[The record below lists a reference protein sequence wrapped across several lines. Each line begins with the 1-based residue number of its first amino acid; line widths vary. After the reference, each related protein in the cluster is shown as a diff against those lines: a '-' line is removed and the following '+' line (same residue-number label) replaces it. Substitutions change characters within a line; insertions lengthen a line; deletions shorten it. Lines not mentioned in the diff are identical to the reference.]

1 MKRGF
6 ARPTPEKAPVIKPEN
21 IVLPT
26 PLSIPPPEGKP
37 WWIVVVGVVVIGL
50 LGGMIAMTFASGS
63 HVFGGVGAIFPIF
76 MIGGMAMM
84 MFGGRFG
91 GQQQMSRPKLDAM
104 RAQFMLMLDM
114 LRETAHESAD
124 SMDANYRWF
133 HPAPTMLAS
142 AVGSSRMWERKPDG
156 KDLNFGVVR
165 VGVGMTRPEVTWG
178 EPQNMPTDIELEP
191 VTGKALQEFGRYQS
205 VVYNLP
211 KMISLLVEPWYSLIG
226 GREQV
231 LGLMR
236 AIVCQLAFSHGPDHV
251 QMVVVSS
258 DLEQWDWVKWLPHF
272 GDPRRQDAA
281 GNARMVYSSVREFA
295 AEQAELFAGRGSF
308 TPRHASSS
316 AQTPTPHTVI
326 IADVTDPQWEFVKSA
341 EGIDGV
347 TFFDLT
353 GASMWAAVPERTLQF
368 DDLGVIEALPRDRDT
383 WMVIDEKPWFF
394 ALTDHISIAEAE
406 EFAQKLARWRLAEAY
421 EEIGQRVAHIGARDI
436 MAYYG
441 IDDPADID
449 FGSLWGSRTDTMG
462 RSRLRAPFGNRS
474 DNGELLF
481 LDMKSLDEGGDGPH
495 GVMSGTT
502 GSGKSTLVRTVIESL
517 MLGHPP
523 QELQFVLAD
532 LKGGSAVKPFAGV
545 PHVSRII
552 TDLEEDQAL
561 MERFLDALWGEIA
574 RRKAIC
580 DSAGVD
586 DAKEYNSVRSRM
598 RARGQDMPPLPML
611 VVVIDEFY
619 EWFRIMPTAVDV
631 LDSIGRQGRAYWIH
645 LMMASQTIESRA
657 EKLMENMGYRLVL
670 KARTAGAAQAAGVPN
685 AVNLPAQAGLGY
697 FRRSLEDIVRFQ
709 AEFLWRDYISR
720 GITIDGEEAPA
731 LVHSIDYVRPQLF
744 TNLFTPLEVS
754 VGGPDL
760 EPVHSNGEVLEAAD
774 AEAEDEEEGIRT
786 PKVGTVIID
795 QLRKIDFEPYRL
807 WQPPLSEP
815 VAIDELV
822 NRFIGH
828 QWQQDY
834 GTARD
839 LVFPLGIID
848 RPFKHDQPP
857 WTVDTS
863 GPGANVLILGAGG
876 SGKTTALQTLIC
888 SAALTHTPE
897 QVQFYCLAYSGTALT
912 TVARLPHVGEV
923 AGPTDPY
930 GVRRTVAELLAL
942 VRERKRSFLEY
953 RIASMDVFRRRK
965 FGGEAGPVPND
976 GFGDV
981 YLVIDNYR
989 ALAEENEVLIEQVN
1003 LIINQGPSF
1012 GVHVVVSADR
1022 ESELRPPVRSGF
1034 GSRVELRLAAVEDAK
1049 LVRSRFAKEVPVKP
1063 GRGMVAVNYV
1073 RLDADP
1079 QAGLHTLVAR
1089 PALGS
1094 TPTNVFASDS
1104 IVDAVSRLASG
1115 QAPPI
1120 RRLPARFGVEQVR
1133 ELAARDTRQGV
1144 GAGGIVWAISELD
1157 LAPVYLNFAENA
1169 HLVVTGR
1176 RECGRTTTLATI
1188 MSEIGRLYAPGTS
1201 SALAATGRAALCP
1214 GVAGRPAPSAAD
1226 RAGLRVRREVRLQP
1240 RRRAG
1245 DDERHVRPSGQ
1256 PRTTARLVG
1265 GGAAVALLVERS
1277 GDLPDRR
1284 RHTADAGRFRF
1295 AAAQGRRLGDPGR
1308 RCRPA
1313 RDCHPHVRRLVV
1325 RGQRPDAAGTAP
1337 GERAT
1342 TGDGRRPRRGL
1353 HPRQDEGWPA
1363 APWSR
1368 PADGRGHRCVRPG
1381 GGHRAPQVEAAPP
1394 RWGWLACQPQRSGNF
1409 LSANVFDGKL
1419 ISGVQSGGSSKS
1431 GICLS
1436 HSATTMVSSIRA
1448 R

>member
-6 ARPTPEKAPVIKPEN
+6 ARPTPEKPPVIKPEN
-21 IVLPT
+21 IVLST

-37 WWIVVVGVVVIGL
+37 WWLIVVGVVVVGL
-50 LGGMIAMTFASGS
+50 LGGMVAMVFASGS
-63 HVFGGVGAIFPIF
+63 HVFGGIGSIFPLF
-76 MIGGMAMM
+76 MMVGIMMM
-84 MFGGRFG
+84 MFRGMGG

-114 LRETAHESAD
+114 LRETAQESAD

-133 HPAPTMLAS
+133 HPAPNTLAA
-142 AVGSSRMWERKPDG
+142 AVGSPRMWERKPDG

-211 KMISLLVEPWYSLIG
+211 KMVSLLVEPWYALVG
-226 GREQV
+226 EREQV

-236 AIVCQLAFSHGPDHV
+236 AIICQLAFSHGPDHV
-251 QMVVVSS
+251 QMIVVSS
-258 DLEQWDWVKWLPHF
+258 DLDQWDWVKWLPHF
-272 GDPRRQDAA
+272 GDSRRHDAA
-281 GNARMVYSSVREFA
+281 GNARMVYTSVREFA

-326 IADVTDPQWEFVKSA
+326 IADVDDPQWEYVISA
-341 EGIDGV
+341 EGVDGV

-353 GASMWAAVPERTLQF
+353 GSSMWTDIPERKLQF
-368 DDLGVIEALPRDRDT
+368 DKTGVIEALPRDRDT
-383 WMVIDEKPWFF
+383 WMVIDDKAWFF
-394 ALTDHISIAEAE
+394 ALTDQVSIAEAE
-406 EFAQKLARWRLAEAY
+406 EFAQKLAQWRLAEAY

-436 MAYYG
+436 LSYYG
-441 IDDPADID
+441 IDDPGNID
-449 FGSLWGSRTDTMG
+449 FDSLWASRTDTMG

-517 MLGHPP
+517 MLSHPP
-523 QELQFVLAD
+523 EELQFVLAD

-586 DAKEYNSVRSRM
+586 DAKEYNSVRARM
-598 RARGQDMPPLPML
+598 RARGQDMAPLPML

-697 FRRSLEDIVRFQ
+697 FRKSLEDIIRFQ
-709 AEFLWRDYISR
+709 AEFLWRDYFQPGVS
-720 GITIDGEEAPA
+720 IDGEEAPA
-731 LVHSIDYVRPQLF
+731 LVHSIDYIRPQLF
-744 TNLFTPLEVS
+744 TNSFTPLEVS
-754 VGGPDL
+754 VGGPDI
-760 EPVHSNGEVLEAAD
+760 EPVVAQPNGEMLESD
-774 AEAEDEEEGIRT
+774 DIEGGEDEDEERVRT

-795 QLRKIDFEPYRL
+795 QLRKIKFEPYRL
-807 WQPPLSEP
+807 WQPPLTQP
-815 VAIDELV
+815 VAIDDLV
-822 NRFIGH
+822 NRFLGRPWH
-828 QWQQDY
+828 KEY
-834 GTARD
+834 GSACN
-839 LVFPLGIID
+839 LVFPIGIID
-848 RPFKHDQPP
+848 RPYKHDQPP

-888 SAALTHTPE
+888 SAALTHTPQ
-897 QVQFYCLAYSGTALT
+897 QVQFYCLAYSSTALT
-912 TVARLPHVGEV
+912 TVSRIPHVGEV

-942 VRERKRSFLEY
+942 VRERKRSFLECG
-953 RIASMDVFRRRK
+953 IASMEMFRRRK
-965 FGGEAGPVPND
+965 FGGEAGPVPDD

-1003 LIINQGPSF
+1003 VIINQGPSF
-1012 GVHVVVSADR
+1012 GVHVVVTADR

-1034 GSRVELRLAAVEDAK
+1034 GSRIELRLAAVEDAK
-1049 LVRSRFAKEVPVKP
+1049 LVRSRFAKDVPVKP

-1073 RLDADP
+1073 RLDSDP

-1094 TPTNVFASDS
+1094 TPDNVFECDS
-1104 IVDAVSRLASG
+1104 VVAAVSRLTSA
-1115 QAPPI
+1115 QAPPV

-1133 ELAARDTRQGV
+1133 ELASRDTRQGV
-1144 GAGGIVWAISELD
+1144 GAGGIAWAISELD
-1157 LAPVYLNFAENA
+1157 LAPVYLNFAENS
-1169 HLVVTGR
+1169 HLMVTGR

-1188 MSEIGRLYAPGTS
+1188 MSEIGRLYAPGAS
-1201 SALAATGRAALCP
+1201 SAPPPAPGRPSAQVWLVDPRRQLLTALGSDYVERFAYNLDGVVAMMGELAAALAGREPPPGLSAEELLSRSWWSGPEIFLIVDDIQQLPPGFDSPLHKAVPFVNRAADVGLHVIVTRTFGGWSSAGSDP
-1214 GVAGRPAPSAAD
+1214 MLRALHQANAPLLVMDADPDEGFIRGKMKGGPLPRGRGLLMAEDTGVFVQVAATE
-1226 RAGLRVRREVRLQP
+1226 VRR
-1240 RRRAG
+1240 
-1245 DDERHVRPSGQ
+1245 
-1256 PRTTARLVG
+1256 
-1265 GGAAVALLVERS
+1265 
-1277 GDLPDRR
+1277 
-1284 RHTADAGRFRF
+1284 
-1295 AAAQGRRLGDPGR
+1295 
-1308 RCRPA
+1308 
-1313 RDCHPHVRRLVV
+1313 
-1325 RGQRPDAAGTAP
+1325 
-1337 GERAT
+1337 
-1342 TGDGRRPRRGL
+1342 
-1353 HPRQDEGWPA
+1353 
-1363 APWSR
+1363 
-1368 PADGRGHRCVRPG
+1368 
-1381 GGHRAPQVEAAPP
+1381 
-1394 RWGWLACQPQRSGNF
+1394 
-1409 LSANVFDGKL
+1409 
-1419 ISGVQSGGSSKS
+1419 
-1431 GICLS
+1431 
-1436 HSATTMVSSIRA
+1436 
-1448 R
+1448 

>member
-6 ARPTPEKAPVIKPEN
+6 ARPTPEKPPVIKPEN
-21 IVLPT
+21 IVLST

-37 WWIVVVGVVVIGL
+37 WWLIVVGVVVVGL
-50 LGGMIAMTFASGS
+50 LGGMVAMVFASGS
-63 HVFGGVGAIFPIF
+63 HVFGGIGSIFPLF
-76 MIGGMAMM
+76 MMVGIMMM
-84 MFGGRFG
+84 MFRGMGG

-114 LRETAHESAD
+114 LRETAQESAD

-133 HPAPTMLAS
+133 HPAPNTLAA
-142 AVGSSRMWERKPDG
+142 AVGSPRMWERKPDG

-211 KMISLLVEPWYSLIG
+211 KMVSLLVEPWYALVG
-226 GREQV
+226 EREQV

-236 AIVCQLAFSHGPDHV
+236 AIICQLAFSHGPDHV
-251 QMVVVSS
+251 QMIVVSS
-258 DLEQWDWVKWLPHF
+258 DLDQWDWVKWLPHF
-272 GDPRRQDAA
+272 GDSRRHDAA
-281 GNARMVYSSVREFA
+281 GNARMVYTSVREFA

-326 IADVTDPQWEFVKSA
+326 IADVDDPQWEYVISA
-341 EGIDGV
+341 EGVDGV

-353 GASMWAAVPERTLQF
+353 GSSMWTDIPERKLQF
-368 DDLGVIEALPRDRDT
+368 DKTGVIEALPRDRDT
-383 WMVIDEKPWFF
+383 WMVIDDKAWFF
-394 ALTDHISIAEAE
+394 ALTDQVSIAEAE
-406 EFAQKLARWRLAEAY
+406 EFAQKLAQWRLAEAY

-436 MAYYG
+436 LSYYG
-441 IDDPADID
+441 IDDPGNID
-449 FGSLWGSRTDTMG
+449 FDSLWASRTDTMG

-517 MLGHPP
+517 MLSHPP
-523 QELQFVLAD
+523 EELQFVLAD

-586 DAKEYNSVRSRM
+586 DAKEYNSVRARM
-598 RARGQDMPPLPML
+598 RARGQDMAPLPML

-697 FRRSLEDIVRFQ
+697 FRKSLEDIIRFQ
-709 AEFLWRDYISR
+709 AEFLWRDYFQPGVS
-720 GITIDGEEAPA
+720 IDGEEAPA
-731 LVHSIDYVRPQLF
+731 LVHSIDYIRPQLF
-744 TNLFTPLEVS
+744 TNSFTPLEVS
-754 VGGPDL
+754 VGGPDI
-760 EPVHSNGEVLEAAD
+760 EPVVAQPNGEVLESD
-774 AEAEDEEEGIRT
+774 DIEGGEDEDEEGVRT

-795 QLRKIDFEPYRL
+795 QLRKIKFEPYRL
-807 WQPPLSEP
+807 WQPPLTQP
-815 VAIDELV
+815 VAIDDLV
-822 NRFIGH
+822 NRFLGRPWH
-828 QWQQDY
+828 KEY
-834 GTARD
+834 GSACN
-839 LVFPLGIID
+839 LVFPIGIID
-848 RPFKHDQPP
+848 RPYKHDQPP

-888 SAALTHTPE
+888 SAALTHTPQ
-897 QVQFYCLAYSGTALT
+897 QVQFYCLAYSSTALT
-912 TVARLPHVGEV
+912 TVSRIPHVGEV

-942 VRERKRSFLEY
+942 VRERKRSFLECG
-953 RIASMDVFRRRK
+953 IASMEMFRRRK
-965 FGGEAGPVPND
+965 FGGEAGPVPDD

-989 ALAEENEVLIEQVN
+989 ALAEENGVLIEQVN
-1003 LIINQGPSF
+1003 VIINQGPSF
-1012 GVHVVVSADR
+1012 GVHVVVTADR

-1034 GSRVELRLAAVEDAK
+1034 GSRIELRLAAVEDAK
-1049 LVRSRFAKEVPVKP
+1049 LVRSRFAKDVPVKP

-1073 RLDADP
+1073 RLDSDP

-1094 TPTNVFASDS
+1094 TPDNVFECDS
-1104 IVDAVSRLASG
+1104 VVAAVSRLTSA
-1115 QAPPI
+1115 QAPPV

-1133 ELAARDTRQGV
+1133 ELASRDTRQGV
-1144 GAGGIVWAISELD
+1144 GAGGIAWAISELD
-1157 LAPVYLNFAENA
+1157 LAPVYLNFAENS
-1169 HLVVTGR
+1169 HLMVTGR

-1188 MSEIGRLYAPGTS
+1188 MSEIGRLYAPGAS
-1201 SALAATGRAALCP
+1201 SAPPPAPGRPSAQVWLVDPRRQLLTALGSDYVERFAYNLDGVVAMMGELAAALAGREPPPGLSAEELLSRSWWSGPEIFLIVDDIQQLPPGFDSPLHKAVPFVNRAADVGLHVIVTRTFGGWSSAGSDP
-1214 GVAGRPAPSAAD
+1214 MLRALHQANAPLLVMDADPDEGFIRGKMKGGPLPRGRGLLMAEDTGVFVQVAATE
-1226 RAGLRVRREVRLQP
+1226 VRR
-1240 RRRAG
+1240 
-1245 DDERHVRPSGQ
+1245 
-1256 PRTTARLVG
+1256 
-1265 GGAAVALLVERS
+1265 
-1277 GDLPDRR
+1277 
-1284 RHTADAGRFRF
+1284 
-1295 AAAQGRRLGDPGR
+1295 
-1308 RCRPA
+1308 
-1313 RDCHPHVRRLVV
+1313 
-1325 RGQRPDAAGTAP
+1325 
-1337 GERAT
+1337 
-1342 TGDGRRPRRGL
+1342 
-1353 HPRQDEGWPA
+1353 
-1363 APWSR
+1363 
-1368 PADGRGHRCVRPG
+1368 
-1381 GGHRAPQVEAAPP
+1381 
-1394 RWGWLACQPQRSGNF
+1394 
-1409 LSANVFDGKL
+1409 
-1419 ISGVQSGGSSKS
+1419 
-1431 GICLS
+1431 
-1436 HSATTMVSSIRA
+1436 
-1448 R
+1448 

>member
-6 ARPTPEKAPVIKPEN
+6 ARPTPEKPPVIKPEN
-21 IVLPT
+21 IVLST

-37 WWIVVVGVVVIGL
+37 WWLIVVGVVVVGL
-50 LGGMIAMTFASGS
+50 LGGMVAMVFASGS
-63 HVFGGVGAIFPIF
+63 HVFGGIGSIFPLF
-76 MIGGMAMM
+76 MMVGIMMM
-84 MFGGRFG
+84 MFRGMGG

-114 LRETAHESAD
+114 LRETAQESAD

-133 HPAPTMLAS
+133 HPAPNTLAA
-142 AVGSSRMWERKPDG
+142 AVGSPRMWERKPDG

-211 KMISLLVEPWYSLIG
+211 KMVSLLVEPWYALVG
-226 GREQV
+226 EREQV

-236 AIVCQLAFSHGPDHV
+236 AIICQLAFSHGPDHV
-251 QMVVVSS
+251 QMIVVSS
-258 DLEQWDWVKWLPHF
+258 DLDQWDWVKWLPHF
-272 GDPRRQDAA
+272 GDSRRHDAA
-281 GNARMVYSSVREFA
+281 GNARMVYTSVREFA

-326 IADVTDPQWEFVKSA
+326 IADVDDPQWEYVISA
-341 EGIDGV
+341 EGVDGV

-353 GASMWAAVPERTLQF
+353 GSSMWTDIPERKLQF
-368 DDLGVIEALPRDRDT
+368 DKTGVIEALPRDRDT
-383 WMVIDEKPWFF
+383 WMVIDDKAWFF
-394 ALTDHISIAEAE
+394 ALTDQVSIAEAE
-406 EFAQKLARWRLAEAY
+406 EFAQKLAQWRLAEAY

-436 MAYYG
+436 LSYYG
-441 IDDPADID
+441 IDDPGNID
-449 FGSLWGSRTDTMG
+449 FDSLWASRTDTMG

-517 MLGHPP
+517 MLSHPP
-523 QELQFVLAD
+523 EELQFVLAD

-586 DAKEYNSVRSRM
+586 DAKEYNSVRARM
-598 RARGQDMPPLPML
+598 RARGQDMAPLPML

-697 FRRSLEDIVRFQ
+697 FRKSLEDIIRFQ
-709 AEFLWRDYISR
+709 AEFLWRDYFQPGVS
-720 GITIDGEEAPA
+720 IDGEEAPA
-731 LVHSIDYVRPQLF
+731 LVHSIDYIRPQLF
-744 TNLFTPLEVS
+744 TNSFTPLEVS
-754 VGGPDL
+754 VGGPDI
-760 EPVHSNGEVLEAAD
+760 EPVVAQPNGEVLESD
-774 AEAEDEEEGIRT
+774 DIEGGEDEDEEGVRT

-795 QLRKIDFEPYRL
+795 QLRKIKFEPYRL
-807 WQPPLSEP
+807 WQPPLTQP
-815 VAIDELV
+815 VAIDDLV
-822 NRFIGH
+822 NRFLGRPWH
-828 QWQQDY
+828 KEY
-834 GTARD
+834 GSACN
-839 LVFPLGIID
+839 LVFPIGIID
-848 RPFKHDQPP
+848 RPYKHDQPP

-888 SAALTHTPE
+888 SAALTHTPQ
-897 QVQFYCLAYSGTALT
+897 QVQFYCLAYSSTALT
-912 TVARLPHVGEV
+912 TVSRIPHVGEV

-930 GVRRTVAELLAL
+930 GVRRTVAELRAL
-942 VRERKRSFLEY
+942 VRERKRSFLECG
-953 RIASMDVFRRRK
+953 IASMEMFRRRK
-965 FGGEAGPVPND
+965 FGGEAGPVPDD

-1003 LIINQGPSF
+1003 VIINQGPSF
-1012 GVHVVVSADR
+1012 GVHVVVTADR

-1034 GSRVELRLAAVEDAK
+1034 GSRIELRLAAVEDAK
-1049 LVRSRFAKEVPVKP
+1049 LVRSRFAKDVPVKP

-1073 RLDADP
+1073 RLDSDP

-1094 TPTNVFASDS
+1094 TPDNVFECDS
-1104 IVDAVSRLASG
+1104 VVAAVSRLTSA
-1115 QAPPI
+1115 QAPPV

-1133 ELAARDTRQGV
+1133 ELASRDTRQGV
-1144 GAGGIVWAISELD
+1144 GAGGIAWAISELD
-1157 LAPVYLNFAENA
+1157 LAPVYLNFAENS
-1169 HLVVTGR
+1169 HLMVTGR

-1188 MSEIGRLYAPGTS
+1188 MSEIGRLYAPGAS
-1201 SALAATGRAALCP
+1201 SAPPPAPGRPSAQVWLVDPRRQLLTALGSDYVERFAYNLDGVVAMMGELAAALAGREPPPGLSAEELLSRSWWSGPEIFLIVDDIQQLPPGFDSPLHKAVPFVNRAADVGLHVIVTRTFGGWSSAGSDP
-1214 GVAGRPAPSAAD
+1214 MLRALHQANAPLLVMDADPDEGFIRGKMKGGPLPRGRGLLMAEDTGVFVQVAATE
-1226 RAGLRVRREVRLQP
+1226 VRR
-1240 RRRAG
+1240 
-1245 DDERHVRPSGQ
+1245 
-1256 PRTTARLVG
+1256 
-1265 GGAAVALLVERS
+1265 
-1277 GDLPDRR
+1277 
-1284 RHTADAGRFRF
+1284 
-1295 AAAQGRRLGDPGR
+1295 
-1308 RCRPA
+1308 
-1313 RDCHPHVRRLVV
+1313 
-1325 RGQRPDAAGTAP
+1325 
-1337 GERAT
+1337 
-1342 TGDGRRPRRGL
+1342 
-1353 HPRQDEGWPA
+1353 
-1363 APWSR
+1363 
-1368 PADGRGHRCVRPG
+1368 
-1381 GGHRAPQVEAAPP
+1381 
-1394 RWGWLACQPQRSGNF
+1394 
-1409 LSANVFDGKL
+1409 
-1419 ISGVQSGGSSKS
+1419 
-1431 GICLS
+1431 
-1436 HSATTMVSSIRA
+1436 
-1448 R
+1448 

>member
-1 MKRGF
+1 MQ
-6 ARPTPEKAPVIKPEN
+6 
-21 IVLPT
+21 
-26 PLSIPPPEGKP
+26 
-37 WWIVVVGVVVIGL
+37 
-50 LGGMIAMTFASGS
+50 MI
-63 HVFGGVGAIFPIF
+63 
-76 MIGGMAMM
+76 
-84 MFGGRFG
+84 
-91 GQQQMSRPKLDAM
+91 
-104 RAQFMLMLDM
+104 
-114 LRETAHESAD
+114 
-124 SMDANYRWF
+124 
-133 HPAPTMLAS
+133 
-142 AVGSSRMWERKPDG
+142 
-156 KDLNFGVVR
+156 
-165 VGVGMTRPEVTWG
+165 
-178 EPQNMPTDIELEP
+178 
-191 VTGKALQEFGRYQS
+191 
-205 VVYNLP
+205 
-211 KMISLLVEPWYSLIG
+211 
-226 GREQV
+226 
-231 LGLMR
+231 
-236 AIVCQLAFSHGPDHV
+236 
-251 QMVVVSS
+251 VVSS

-272 GDPRRQDAA
+272 GDPRRTDAA
-281 GNARMVYSSVREFA
+281 GYARMVYSSVREFA

-316 AQTPTPHTVI
+316 TQTPTPHTVI
-326 IADVTDPQWEFVKSA
+326 ISDVTDPQWEYVISA

-353 GASMWAAVPERTLQF
+353 GASMWSSVPERTLRF
-368 DDLGVIEALPRDRDT
+368 DERGVIDALPRDRDT
-383 WMVIDEKPWFF
+383 WMVIDENAWFF
-394 ALTDHISIAEAE
+394 ALTDQLSIPESE

-436 MAYYG
+436 LAYYG
-441 IDDPADID
+441 IDDPSEID
-449 FGSLWGSRTDTMG
+449 FDSLWGNRTDAMG

-523 QELQFVLAD
+523 EELQFVLAD
-532 LKGGSAVKPFAGV
+532 LKGGSAVKPFNGV

-598 RARGQDMPPLPML
+598 RARGQDMEPLPML

-709 AEFLWRDYISR
+709 AEFLWRDYIAR

-744 TNLFTPLEVS
+744 TNSFTPLEVS

-760 EPVHSNGEVLEAAD
+760 DRVAVHSNGEALD
-774 AEAEDEEEGIRT
+774 SAEVEDEEDEEGIRT
-786 PKVGTVIID
+786 PKFGTVIID

-807 WQPPLSEP
+807 WQPPLNRP

-822 NRFIGH
+822 NRFLGH
-828 QWQQDY
+828 AWQQDY
-834 GTARD
+834 GLARD
-839 LVFPLGIID
+839 LVFPIGIID

-857 WTVDTS
+857 WWVDTS

-888 SAALTHTPE
+888 SAAMTHTPE

-930 GVRRTVAELLAL
+930 GVRRTVAELLAV
-942 VRERKRSFLEY
+942 VRERKRTFLEY
-953 RIASMDVFRRRK
+953 GIASMDVFRRRK
-965 FGGEAGPVPND
+965 FGGESGPVPND

-1003 LIINQGPSF
+1003 VIINQGPSF
-1012 GVHVVVSADR
+1012 GVHVVVTADR

-1089 PALGS
+1089 PALAN
-1094 TPTNVFASDS
+1094 TADNVFHSDS
-1104 IVDAVSRLASG
+1104 IVEAVSRLASG
-1115 QAPPI
+1115 QAPPV
-1120 RRLPARFGVEQVR
+1120 RRLPARFGVQQVR
-1133 ELAARDTRQGV
+1133 ELAARDNRQGV

-1169 HLVVTGR
+1169 HLMVTGR

-1188 MSEIGRLYAPGTS
+1188 MSEIGRIYAPGAS
-1201 SALAATGRAALCP
+1201 SAPPTSHPSAQVWLVDPRRQLLTVLGSDYVEKFAYNLDGVQAMMNDMSALLASREPPPGLSAEELLSRSWWSGPEIFLIVDDIQQMPAGFDSPLHKAAAWVTRAADVGLHVLVTRTFGGWSSAGSDPMLRALHQANAPLLVMDADPDEGFIRGKMKGGPLPRGRGLLMAEDTGVFVQVAAT
-1214 GVAGRPAPSAAD
+1214 
-1226 RAGLRVRREVRLQP
+1226 E
-1240 RRRAG
+1240 
-1245 DDERHVRPSGQ
+1245 
-1256 PRTTARLVG
+1256 
-1265 GGAAVALLVERS
+1265 
-1277 GDLPDRR
+1277 
-1284 RHTADAGRFRF
+1284 FR
-1295 AAAQGRRLGDPGR
+1295 
-1308 RCRPA
+1308 
-1313 RDCHPHVRRLVV
+1313 
-1325 RGQRPDAAGTAP
+1325 
-1337 GERAT
+1337 
-1342 TGDGRRPRRGL
+1342 
-1353 HPRQDEGWPA
+1353 
-1363 APWSR
+1363 
-1368 PADGRGHRCVRPG
+1368 
-1381 GGHRAPQVEAAPP
+1381 
-1394 RWGWLACQPQRSGNF
+1394 
-1409 LSANVFDGKL
+1409 K
-1419 ISGVQSGGSSKS
+1419 
-1431 GICLS
+1431 
-1436 HSATTMVSSIRA
+1436 
-1448 R
+1448 

>member
-6 ARPTPEKAPVIKPEN
+6 ARPTPEKPPVIKPEN
-21 IVLPT
+21 IVLST

-37 WWIVVVGVVVIGL
+37 WWLIVVGVVVVGL
-50 LGGMIAMTFASGS
+50 LGGMVAMVFASGS
-63 HVFGGVGAIFPIF
+63 HVFGGIGSIFPLF
-76 MIGGMAMM
+76 MMVGIMMM
-84 MFGGRFG
+84 MFRGMGG

-114 LRETAHESAD
+114 LRETAQESAD

-133 HPAPTMLAS
+133 HPAPNTLAA
-142 AVGSSRMWERKPDG
+142 AVGSPRMWERKPDG

-211 KMISLLVEPWYSLIG
+211 KMVSLLVEPWYALVG
-226 GREQV
+226 EREQV

-236 AIVCQLAFSHGPDHV
+236 AIICQLAFSHGPDHV
-251 QMVVVSS
+251 QMIVVSS
-258 DLEQWDWVKWLPHF
+258 DLDQWDWVKWLPHF
-272 GDPRRQDAA
+272 GDSRRHDAA
-281 GNARMVYSSVREFA
+281 GNARMVYTSVREFA

-326 IADVTDPQWEFVKSA
+326 IADVDDPQWEYVISA
-341 EGIDGV
+341 EGVDGV

-353 GASMWAAVPERTLQF
+353 GSSMWTDIPERKLQF
-368 DDLGVIEALPRDRDT
+368 DKTGVIEALPRDRDT
-383 WMVIDEKPWFF
+383 WMVIDDKAWFF
-394 ALTDHISIAEAE
+394 ALTDQVSIAEAE
-406 EFAQKLARWRLAEAY
+406 EFAQKLAQWRLAEAY

-436 MAYYG
+436 LSYYG
-441 IDDPADID
+441 IDDPGNID
-449 FGSLWGSRTDTMG
+449 FDSLWASRTDTMG

-517 MLGHPP
+517 MLSHPP
-523 QELQFVLAD
+523 EELQFVLAD

-586 DAKEYNSVRSRM
+586 DAKEYNSVRARM
-598 RARGQDMPPLPML
+598 RARGQDMAPLPML

-697 FRRSLEDIVRFQ
+697 FRKSLEDIIRFQ
-709 AEFLWRDYISR
+709 AEFLWRDYFQPGVS
-720 GITIDGEEAPA
+720 IDGEEAPA
-731 LVHSIDYVRPQLF
+731 LVHSIDYIRPQLF
-744 TNLFTPLEVS
+744 TNSFTPLEVS
-754 VGGPDL
+754 VGGPDI
-760 EPVHSNGEVLEAAD
+760 EPVVAQPNGEVLESD
-774 AEAEDEEEGIRT
+774 DIEGGEDEDEEGVRT

-795 QLRKIDFEPYRL
+795 QLRKIKFEPYRL
-807 WQPPLSEP
+807 WQPPLTQP
-815 VAIDELV
+815 VAIDDLV
-822 NRFIGH
+822 NRFLGRPWH
-828 QWQQDY
+828 KEY
-834 GTARD
+834 SSACN
-839 LVFPLGIID
+839 LVFPIGIID
-848 RPFKHDQPP
+848 RPYKHDQPP

-888 SAALTHTPE
+888 SAALTHTPQ
-897 QVQFYCLAYSGTALT
+897 QVQFYCLAYSSTALT
-912 TVARLPHVGEV
+912 TVSRIPHVGEV

-942 VRERKRSFLEY
+942 VRERKRSFLECG
-953 RIASMDVFRRRK
+953 IASMEMFRRRK
-965 FGGEAGPVPND
+965 FGGEAGPVPDD

-1003 LIINQGPSF
+1003 VIINQGPSF
-1012 GVHVVVSADR
+1012 GVHVVVTADR

-1034 GSRVELRLAAVEDAK
+1034 GSRIELRLAAVEDAK
-1049 LVRSRFAKEVPVKP
+1049 LVRSRFAKDVPVKP

-1073 RLDADP
+1073 RLDSDP

-1094 TPTNVFASDS
+1094 TPDNVFECDS
-1104 IVDAVSRLASG
+1104 VVAAVSRLTSA
-1115 QAPPI
+1115 QAPPV

-1133 ELAARDTRQGV
+1133 ELASRDTRQGV
-1144 GAGGIVWAISELD
+1144 GAGGIAWAISELD
-1157 LAPVYLNFAENA
+1157 LAPVYLNFAENS
-1169 HLVVTGR
+1169 HLMVTGR

-1188 MSEIGRLYAPGTS
+1188 MSEIGRLYAPGAS
-1201 SALAATGRAALCP
+1201 SAPPPAPGRPSAQVWLVDPRRQLLTALGSDYVERFAYNLDGVVAMMGELAAALAGREPPPGLSAEELLSRSWWSGPEIFLIVDDIQQLPPGFDSPLHKAVPFVNRAADVGLHVIFTRTFGGWSSAGSDP
-1214 GVAGRPAPSAAD
+1214 MLRALHQANAPLLVMDADPDEGFIRGKMKGGPLPRGRGLLMAEDTGVFVQVAATE
-1226 RAGLRVRREVRLQP
+1226 VRR
-1240 RRRAG
+1240 
-1245 DDERHVRPSGQ
+1245 
-1256 PRTTARLVG
+1256 
-1265 GGAAVALLVERS
+1265 
-1277 GDLPDRR
+1277 
-1284 RHTADAGRFRF
+1284 
-1295 AAAQGRRLGDPGR
+1295 
-1308 RCRPA
+1308 
-1313 RDCHPHVRRLVV
+1313 
-1325 RGQRPDAAGTAP
+1325 
-1337 GERAT
+1337 
-1342 TGDGRRPRRGL
+1342 
-1353 HPRQDEGWPA
+1353 
-1363 APWSR
+1363 
-1368 PADGRGHRCVRPG
+1368 
-1381 GGHRAPQVEAAPP
+1381 
-1394 RWGWLACQPQRSGNF
+1394 
-1409 LSANVFDGKL
+1409 
-1419 ISGVQSGGSSKS
+1419 
-1431 GICLS
+1431 
-1436 HSATTMVSSIRA
+1436 
-1448 R
+1448 

>member
-6 ARPTPEKAPVIKPEN
+6 ARPTPEKPPVIKPEN
-21 IVLPT
+21 IVLST

-37 WWIVVVGVVVIGL
+37 WWLIVVGVVVVGL
-50 LGGMIAMTFASGS
+50 LGGMVAMVFASGS
-63 HVFGGVGAIFPIF
+63 HVFGGIGSIFPLF
-76 MIGGMAMM
+76 MMVGIMMM
-84 MFGGRFG
+84 MFRGMGG

-114 LRETAHESAD
+114 LRETAQESAD

-133 HPAPTMLAS
+133 HPAPNTLAA
-142 AVGSSRMWERKPDG
+142 AVGSPRMWERKPDG

-211 KMISLLVEPWYSLIG
+211 KMVSLLVEPWYALVG
-226 GREQV
+226 EREQV

-236 AIVCQLAFSHGPDHV
+236 AIICQLAFSHGPDHV
-251 QMVVVSS
+251 QMIVVSS
-258 DLEQWDWVKWLPHF
+258 DLDQWDWVKWLPHF
-272 GDPRRQDAA
+272 GDSRRHDAA
-281 GNARMVYSSVREFA
+281 GNARMVYTSVREFA

-326 IADVTDPQWEFVKSA
+326 IADVDDPQWEYVISA
-341 EGIDGV
+341 EGVDGV

-353 GASMWAAVPERTLQF
+353 GSSMWTDIPERKLQF
-368 DDLGVIEALPRDRDT
+368 DKTGVIEALPRDRDT
-383 WMVIDEKPWFF
+383 WMVIDDKAWFF
-394 ALTDHISIAEAE
+394 ALTDQVSIAEAE
-406 EFAQKLARWRLAEAY
+406 EFAQKLAQWRLAEAY

-436 MAYYG
+436 LSYYG
-441 IDDPADID
+441 IDDPGNID
-449 FGSLWGSRTDTMG
+449 FDSLWASRTDTMG

-517 MLGHPP
+517 MLSHPP
-523 QELQFVLAD
+523 EELQFVLAD

-586 DAKEYNSVRSRM
+586 DAKEYNSVRARM
-598 RARGQDMPPLPML
+598 RARGQDMAPLPML

-697 FRRSLEDIVRFQ
+697 FRKSLEDIIRFQ
-709 AEFLWRDYISR
+709 AEFLWRDYFQPGVS
-720 GITIDGEEAPA
+720 IDGEEAPA
-731 LVHSIDYVRPQLF
+731 LVHSIDYIRPQLF
-744 TNLFTPLEVS
+744 TNSFTPLEVS
-754 VGGPDL
+754 VGGPDI
-760 EPVHSNGEVLEAAD
+760 EPVVAQPNGEVLESD
-774 AEAEDEEEGIRT
+774 DIEGGEDEDEEGVRT

-795 QLRKIDFEPYRL
+795 QLRKIKFEPYRL
-807 WQPPLSEP
+807 WQPPLTQP
-815 VAIDELV
+815 VAIDDLV
-822 NRFIGH
+822 NRFLGRPWH
-828 QWQQDY
+828 KEY
-834 GTARD
+834 GSACN
-839 LVFPLGIID
+839 LVFPIGIID
-848 RPFKHDQPP
+848 RPYKHDQPP

-888 SAALTHTPE
+888 SAAVTHTPQ
-897 QVQFYCLAYSGTALT
+897 QVQFYCLAYSSTALT
-912 TVARLPHVGEV
+912 TVSRIPHVGEV

-942 VRERKRSFLEY
+942 VRERKRSFLECG
-953 RIASMDVFRRRK
+953 IASMEMFRRRK
-965 FGGEAGPVPND
+965 FGGEAGPVPDD

-1003 LIINQGPSF
+1003 VIINQGPSF
-1012 GVHVVVSADR
+1012 GVHVVVTADR

-1034 GSRVELRLAAVEDAK
+1034 GSRIELRLAAVEDAK
-1049 LVRSRFAKEVPVKP
+1049 LVRSRFAKDVPVKP

-1073 RLDADP
+1073 RLDSDP

-1094 TPTNVFASDS
+1094 TPDNVFECDS
-1104 IVDAVSRLASG
+1104 VVAAVSRLTSA
-1115 QAPPI
+1115 QAPPV

-1133 ELAARDTRQGV
+1133 ELASRDTRQGV
-1144 GAGGIVWAISELD
+1144 GAGGIAWAISELD
-1157 LAPVYLNFAENA
+1157 LAPVYLNFAENS
-1169 HLVVTGR
+1169 HLMVTGR

-1188 MSEIGRLYAPGTS
+1188 MSEIGRLYAPGAS
-1201 SALAATGRAALCP
+1201 SAPPPAPGRPSAQVWLVDPRRQLLTALGSDYVERFAYNLDGVVAMMGELAAALAGREPPPGLSAEELLSRSWWSGPEIFLIVDDIQQLPPGFDSPLHKAVPFVNRAADVGLHVIVTRTFGGWSSAGSDP
-1214 GVAGRPAPSAAD
+1214 MLRALHQANAPLLVMDADPDEGFIRGKMKGGPLPRGRGLLMAEDTGVFVQVAATE
-1226 RAGLRVRREVRLQP
+1226 VRR
-1240 RRRAG
+1240 
-1245 DDERHVRPSGQ
+1245 
-1256 PRTTARLVG
+1256 
-1265 GGAAVALLVERS
+1265 
-1277 GDLPDRR
+1277 
-1284 RHTADAGRFRF
+1284 
-1295 AAAQGRRLGDPGR
+1295 
-1308 RCRPA
+1308 
-1313 RDCHPHVRRLVV
+1313 
-1325 RGQRPDAAGTAP
+1325 
-1337 GERAT
+1337 
-1342 TGDGRRPRRGL
+1342 
-1353 HPRQDEGWPA
+1353 
-1363 APWSR
+1363 
-1368 PADGRGHRCVRPG
+1368 
-1381 GGHRAPQVEAAPP
+1381 
-1394 RWGWLACQPQRSGNF
+1394 
-1409 LSANVFDGKL
+1409 
-1419 ISGVQSGGSSKS
+1419 
-1431 GICLS
+1431 
-1436 HSATTMVSSIRA
+1436 
-1448 R
+1448 

>member
-6 ARPTPEKAPVIKPEN
+6 ARPTPEKPPVIKPEN
-21 IVLPT
+21 IVLST

-37 WWIVVVGVVVIGL
+37 WWLIVVGVVVVGL
-50 LGGMIAMTFASGS
+50 LGGMVAMVFASGS
-63 HVFGGVGAIFPIF
+63 HVFGGIGSIFPLF
-76 MIGGMAMM
+76 MMVGIMMM
-84 MFGGRFG
+84 MFRGMGG

-114 LRETAHESAD
+114 LRETAQESAD

-133 HPAPTMLAS
+133 HPAPNTLAA
-142 AVGSSRMWERKPDG
+142 AVGSPRMWERKPDG

-211 KMISLLVEPWYSLIG
+211 KMVSLLVEPWYALVG
-226 GREQV
+226 EREQV

-236 AIVCQLAFSHGPDHV
+236 AIICQLAFSHGPDHV
-251 QMVVVSS
+251 QMIVVSS
-258 DLEQWDWVKWLPHF
+258 DLDQWDWVKWLPHF
-272 GDPRRQDAA
+272 GDSRRHDAA
-281 GNARMVYSSVREFA
+281 GNARMVYTSVREFA

-326 IADVTDPQWEFVKSA
+326 IADVDDPQWEYVISA
-341 EGIDGV
+341 EGVDGV

-353 GASMWAAVPERTLQF
+353 GSSMWTDIPERKLQF
-368 DDLGVIEALPRDRDT
+368 DKTGVIEALPRDRDT
-383 WMVIDEKPWFF
+383 WMVIDDKAWFF
-394 ALTDHISIAEAE
+394 ALTDQVSIAEAE
-406 EFAQKLARWRLAEAY
+406 EFAQKLAQWRLAEAY

-436 MAYYG
+436 LSYYG
-441 IDDPADID
+441 IDDPGNID
-449 FGSLWGSRTDTMG
+449 FDSLWASRTDTMG

-517 MLGHPP
+517 MLSHPP
-523 QELQFVLAD
+523 EELQFVLAD

-586 DAKEYNSVRSRM
+586 DAKEYNSVRARM
-598 RARGQDMPPLPML
+598 RARGQDMAPLPML

-697 FRRSLEDIVRFQ
+697 FRKSLEDIIRFQ
-709 AEFLWRDYISR
+709 AEFLWRDYFQPGVS
-720 GITIDGEEAPA
+720 IDGEEAPA
-731 LVHSIDYVRPQLF
+731 LVHSIDYIRPQLF
-744 TNLFTPLEVS
+744 TNSFTPLEVS
-754 VGGPDL
+754 VGGPDI
-760 EPVHSNGEVLEAAD
+760 EPVVAQPNGEVLESD
-774 AEAEDEEEGIRT
+774 DIEGGEDEDEEGVRT

-795 QLRKIDFEPYRL
+795 QLRKIKFEPYRL
-807 WQPPLSEP
+807 WQPPLTQP
-815 VAIDELV
+815 VDIDDLV
-822 NRFIGH
+822 NRFLGRPWH
-828 QWQQDY
+828 KEY
-834 GTARD
+834 GSACN
-839 LVFPLGIID
+839 LVFPIGIID
-848 RPFKHDQPP
+848 RPYKHDQPP

-888 SAALTHTPE
+888 SAALTHTPQ
-897 QVQFYCLAYSGTALT
+897 QVQFYCLAYSSTALT
-912 TVARLPHVGEV
+912 TVSRIPHVGEV

-942 VRERKRSFLEY
+942 VRERKRSFLECG
-953 RIASMDVFRRRK
+953 IASMEMFRRRK
-965 FGGEAGPVPND
+965 FGGEAGPVPDD

-1003 LIINQGPSF
+1003 VIINQGPSF
-1012 GVHVVVSADR
+1012 GVHVVVTADR

-1034 GSRVELRLAAVEDAK
+1034 GSRIELRLAAVEDAK
-1049 LVRSRFAKEVPVKP
+1049 LVRSRFAKDVPVKP

-1073 RLDADP
+1073 RLDSDP

-1094 TPTNVFASDS
+1094 TPDNVFECDS
-1104 IVDAVSRLASG
+1104 VVAAVSRLTSA
-1115 QAPPI
+1115 QAPPV

-1133 ELAARDTRQGV
+1133 ELASRDTRQGV
-1144 GAGGIVWAISELD
+1144 GAGGIAWAISELD
-1157 LAPVYLNFAENA
+1157 LAPVYLNFAENS
-1169 HLVVTGR
+1169 HLMVTGR

-1188 MSEIGRLYAPGTS
+1188 MSEIGRLYAPGAS
-1201 SALAATGRAALCP
+1201 SAPPPAPGRPSAQVWLVDPRRQLLTALGSDYVERFAYNLDGVVAMMGELAAALAGREPPPGLSAEELLSRSWWSGPEIFLIVDDIQQLPPGFDSPLHKAVPFVNRAADVGLHVIVTRTFGGWSSAGSDP
-1214 GVAGRPAPSAAD
+1214 MLRALHQANAPLLVMDADPDEGFIRGKMKGGPLPRGRGLLMAEDTGVFVQVAATE
-1226 RAGLRVRREVRLQP
+1226 VRR
-1240 RRRAG
+1240 
-1245 DDERHVRPSGQ
+1245 
-1256 PRTTARLVG
+1256 
-1265 GGAAVALLVERS
+1265 
-1277 GDLPDRR
+1277 
-1284 RHTADAGRFRF
+1284 
-1295 AAAQGRRLGDPGR
+1295 
-1308 RCRPA
+1308 
-1313 RDCHPHVRRLVV
+1313 
-1325 RGQRPDAAGTAP
+1325 
-1337 GERAT
+1337 
-1342 TGDGRRPRRGL
+1342 
-1353 HPRQDEGWPA
+1353 
-1363 APWSR
+1363 
-1368 PADGRGHRCVRPG
+1368 
-1381 GGHRAPQVEAAPP
+1381 
-1394 RWGWLACQPQRSGNF
+1394 
-1409 LSANVFDGKL
+1409 
-1419 ISGVQSGGSSKS
+1419 
-1431 GICLS
+1431 
-1436 HSATTMVSSIRA
+1436 
-1448 R
+1448 

>member
-6 ARPTPEKAPVIKPEN
+6 ARPTPEKPPVIKPEN
-21 IVLPT
+21 IVLST

-37 WWIVVVGVVVIGL
+37 WWLIVVGVVVVGL
-50 LGGMIAMTFASGS
+50 LGGMVAMVFASGS
-63 HVFGGVGAIFPIF
+63 HVFGGIGSIFPLF
-76 MIGGMAMM
+76 MMVGIMMM
-84 MFGGRFG
+84 MFRGMGG

-114 LRETAHESAD
+114 LRETAQESAD

-133 HPAPTMLAS
+133 HPAPNTLAA
-142 AVGSSRMWERKPDG
+142 AVGSPRMWERKPDG

-211 KMISLLVEPWYSLIG
+211 KMVSLLVEPWYALVG
-226 GREQV
+226 EREQV

-236 AIVCQLAFSHGPDHV
+236 AIICQLAFSHGPDHV
-251 QMVVVSS
+251 QMIVVSS
-258 DLEQWDWVKWLPHF
+258 DLDQWDWVKWLPHF
-272 GDPRRQDAA
+272 GDSRRHDAA
-281 GNARMVYSSVREFA
+281 GNARMVYTSVREFA

-326 IADVTDPQWEFVKSA
+326 IADVDDPQWEYVISA
-341 EGIDGV
+341 EGVDGV

-353 GASMWAAVPERTLQF
+353 GSSMWTDIPERKLQF
-368 DDLGVIEALPRDRDT
+368 DKTGVIEALPRDRDT
-383 WMVIDEKPWFF
+383 WMVIDDKAWFF
-394 ALTDHISIAEAE
+394 ALTDQVSIAEAE
-406 EFAQKLARWRLAEAY
+406 EFAQKLAQWRLAEAY

-436 MAYYG
+436 LSYYG
-441 IDDPADID
+441 IDDPGNID
-449 FGSLWGSRTDTMG
+449 FDSLWASRTDTMG

-517 MLGHPP
+517 MLSHPP
-523 QELQFVLAD
+523 EELQFVLAD

-586 DAKEYNSVRSRM
+586 DAKEYNSVRARM
-598 RARGQDMPPLPML
+598 RARGQDMAPLPML

-697 FRRSLEDIVRFQ
+697 FRKSLEDIIRFQ
-709 AEFLWRDYISR
+709 AEFLWRDYFQPGVS
-720 GITIDGEEAPA
+720 IDGEEAPA
-731 LVHSIDYVRPQLF
+731 LVHSIDYIRPQLF
-744 TNLFTPLEVS
+744 TNSFTPLEVS
-754 VGGPDL
+754 VGGPDI
-760 EPVHSNGEVLEAAD
+760 EPVVAQPNGEVLESD
-774 AEAEDEEEGIRT
+774 DIEGGEDEDEEGVRT

-795 QLRKIDFEPYRL
+795 QLRKIKFEPYRL
-807 WQPPLSEP
+807 WQPPLTQP
-815 VAIDELV
+815 VAIDDLV
-822 NRFIGH
+822 NRFLGRPWH
-828 QWQQDY
+828 KEY
-834 GTARD
+834 GSACN
-839 LVFPLGIID
+839 LVFPIGIID
-848 RPFKHDQPP
+848 RPYKHDQPP

-888 SAALTHTPE
+888 SAALTHTPQ
-897 QVQFYCLAYSGTALT
+897 QVQFYCLAYSSTALT
-912 TVARLPHVGEV
+912 TVSRIPHVGEV

-942 VRERKRSFLEY
+942 VRERKRSFLECG
-953 RIASMDVFRRRK
+953 IASMEMFRRRK
-965 FGGEAGPVPND
+965 FGGEAGPVPDD

-1003 LIINQGPSF
+1003 VIINQGPSF
-1012 GVHVVVSADR
+1012 GVHVVVTADR

-1034 GSRVELRLAAVEDAK
+1034 GSRIELRLAAVEDAK
-1049 LVRSRFAKEVPVKP
+1049 LVRSRFAKDVPVKP

-1073 RLDADP
+1073 RLDSDP

-1094 TPTNVFASDS
+1094 TPDNVFECDS
-1104 IVDAVSRLASG
+1104 VVAAVSRLTSA
-1115 QAPPI
+1115 QAPPV
-1120 RRLPARFGVEQVR
+1120 RRLPARFGVEQMR
-1133 ELAARDTRQGV
+1133 ELASRDTRQGV
-1144 GAGGIVWAISELD
+1144 GAGGIAWAISELD
-1157 LAPVYLNFAENA
+1157 LAPVYLNFAENS
-1169 HLVVTGR
+1169 HLMVTGR

-1188 MSEIGRLYAPGTS
+1188 MSEIGRLYAPGAS
-1201 SALAATGRAALCP
+1201 SAPPPAPGRPSAQVWLVDPRRQLLTALGSDYVERFAYNLDGVVAMMGELAAALAGREPPPGLSAEELLSRSWWSGPEIFLIVDDIQQLPPGFDSPLHKAVPFVNRAADVGLHVIVTRTFGGWSSAGSDP
-1214 GVAGRPAPSAAD
+1214 MLRALHQANAPLLVMDADPDEGFIRGKMKGGPLPRGRGLLMAEDTGVFVQVAATE
-1226 RAGLRVRREVRLQP
+1226 VRR
-1240 RRRAG
+1240 
-1245 DDERHVRPSGQ
+1245 
-1256 PRTTARLVG
+1256 
-1265 GGAAVALLVERS
+1265 
-1277 GDLPDRR
+1277 
-1284 RHTADAGRFRF
+1284 
-1295 AAAQGRRLGDPGR
+1295 
-1308 RCRPA
+1308 
-1313 RDCHPHVRRLVV
+1313 
-1325 RGQRPDAAGTAP
+1325 
-1337 GERAT
+1337 
-1342 TGDGRRPRRGL
+1342 
-1353 HPRQDEGWPA
+1353 
-1363 APWSR
+1363 
-1368 PADGRGHRCVRPG
+1368 
-1381 GGHRAPQVEAAPP
+1381 
-1394 RWGWLACQPQRSGNF
+1394 
-1409 LSANVFDGKL
+1409 
-1419 ISGVQSGGSSKS
+1419 
-1431 GICLS
+1431 
-1436 HSATTMVSSIRA
+1436 
-1448 R
+1448 

>member
-6 ARPTPEKAPVIKPEN
+6 ARPTPEKPPVIKPEN
-21 IVLPT
+21 IVLST

-37 WWIVVVGVVVIGL
+37 WWLIVVGVVVVGL
-50 LGGMIAMTFASGS
+50 LGGMVAMVFASGS
-63 HVFGGVGAIFPIF
+63 HVFGGIGSIFPLF
-76 MIGGMAMM
+76 MMVGIMMM
-84 MFGGRFG
+84 MFRGMGG

-114 LRETAHESAD
+114 LRETAQESAD

-133 HPAPTMLAS
+133 HPAPNTLAA
-142 AVGSSRMWERKPDG
+142 AVGSPRMWERKPDG

-211 KMISLLVEPWYSLIG
+211 KMVSLLVEPWYALVG
-226 GREQV
+226 EREQV

-236 AIVCQLAFSHGPDHV
+236 AIICQLAFSHGPDHV
-251 QMVVVSS
+251 QMIVVSS
-258 DLEQWDWVKWLPHF
+258 DLDQWDWVKWLPHF
-272 GDPRRQDAA
+272 GDSRRHDAA
-281 GNARMVYSSVREFA
+281 GNARMVYTSVREFA
-295 AEQAELFAGRGSF
+295 TEQAELFAGRGSF

-326 IADVTDPQWEFVKSA
+326 IADVDDPQWEYVISA
-341 EGIDGV
+341 EGVDGV

-353 GASMWAAVPERTLQF
+353 GSSMWTDIPERKLQF
-368 DDLGVIEALPRDRDT
+368 DKTGVIEALPRDRDT
-383 WMVIDEKPWFF
+383 WMVIDDKAWFF
-394 ALTDHISIAEAE
+394 ALTDQVSIAEAE
-406 EFAQKLARWRLAEAY
+406 EFAQKLAQWRLAEAY

-436 MAYYG
+436 LSYYG
-441 IDDPADID
+441 IDDPGNID
-449 FGSLWGSRTDTMG
+449 FDSLWASRTDTMG

-517 MLGHPP
+517 MLSHPP
-523 QELQFVLAD
+523 EELQFVLAD

-586 DAKEYNSVRSRM
+586 DAKEYNSVRARM
-598 RARGQDMPPLPML
+598 RARGQDMAPLPML

-697 FRRSLEDIVRFQ
+697 FRKSLEDIIRFQ
-709 AEFLWRDYISR
+709 AEFLWRDYFQPGVS
-720 GITIDGEEAPA
+720 IDGEEAPA
-731 LVHSIDYVRPQLF
+731 LVHSIDYIRPQLF
-744 TNLFTPLEVS
+744 TNSFTPLEVS
-754 VGGPDL
+754 VGGPDI
-760 EPVHSNGEVLEAAD
+760 EPVVAQPNGEVLESD
-774 AEAEDEEEGIRT
+774 DIEGGEDEDEEGVRT

-795 QLRKIDFEPYRL
+795 QLRKIKFEPYRL
-807 WQPPLSEP
+807 WQPPLTQP
-815 VAIDELV
+815 VAIDDLV
-822 NRFIGH
+822 NRFLGRPWH
-828 QWQQDY
+828 KEY
-834 GTARD
+834 GSACN
-839 LVFPLGIID
+839 LVFPIGIID
-848 RPFKHDQPP
+848 RPYKHDQPP

-888 SAALTHTPE
+888 SAALTHTPQ
-897 QVQFYCLAYSGTALT
+897 QVQFYCLAYSSTALT
-912 TVARLPHVGEV
+912 TVSRIPHVGEV

-942 VRERKRSFLEY
+942 VRERKRSFLECG
-953 RIASMDVFRRRK
+953 IASMEMFRRRK
-965 FGGEAGPVPND
+965 FGGEAGPVPDD

-1003 LIINQGPSF
+1003 VIINQGPSF
-1012 GVHVVVSADR
+1012 GVHVVVTADR

-1034 GSRVELRLAAVEDAK
+1034 GSRIELRLAAVEDAK
-1049 LVRSRFAKEVPVKP
+1049 LVRSRFAKDVPVKP

-1073 RLDADP
+1073 RLDSDP

-1094 TPTNVFASDS
+1094 TPDNVFECDS
-1104 IVDAVSRLASG
+1104 VVAAVSRLTSA
-1115 QAPPI
+1115 QAPPV

-1133 ELAARDTRQGV
+1133 ELASRDTRQGV
-1144 GAGGIVWAISELD
+1144 GAGGIAWAISELD
-1157 LAPVYLNFAENA
+1157 LAPVYLNFAENS
-1169 HLVVTGR
+1169 HLMVTGR

-1188 MSEIGRLYAPGTS
+1188 MSEIGRLYAPGAS
-1201 SALAATGRAALCP
+1201 SAPPPAPGRPSAQVWLVDPRRQLLTALGSDYVERFAYNLDGVVAMMGELAAALAGREPPPGLSAEELLSRSWWSGPEIFLIVDDIQQLPPGFDSPLHKAVPFVNRAADVGLHVIVTRTFGGWSSAGSDP
-1214 GVAGRPAPSAAD
+1214 MLRALHQANAPLLVMDADPDEGFIRGKMKGGPLPRGRGLLMAEDTGVFVQVAATE
-1226 RAGLRVRREVRLQP
+1226 VRR
-1240 RRRAG
+1240 
-1245 DDERHVRPSGQ
+1245 
-1256 PRTTARLVG
+1256 
-1265 GGAAVALLVERS
+1265 
-1277 GDLPDRR
+1277 
-1284 RHTADAGRFRF
+1284 
-1295 AAAQGRRLGDPGR
+1295 
-1308 RCRPA
+1308 
-1313 RDCHPHVRRLVV
+1313 
-1325 RGQRPDAAGTAP
+1325 
-1337 GERAT
+1337 
-1342 TGDGRRPRRGL
+1342 
-1353 HPRQDEGWPA
+1353 
-1363 APWSR
+1363 
-1368 PADGRGHRCVRPG
+1368 
-1381 GGHRAPQVEAAPP
+1381 
-1394 RWGWLACQPQRSGNF
+1394 
-1409 LSANVFDGKL
+1409 
-1419 ISGVQSGGSSKS
+1419 
-1431 GICLS
+1431 
-1436 HSATTMVSSIRA
+1436 
-1448 R
+1448 

>member
-6 ARPTPEKAPVIKPEN
+6 ARPTPEKPPVIKPEN
-21 IVLPT
+21 IVLST

-37 WWIVVVGVVVIGL
+37 WWLIVVGVVVVGL
-50 LGGMIAMTFASGS
+50 LGGMVAMVFASGS
-63 HVFGGVGAIFPIF
+63 HVFGGIGSIFPLF
-76 MIGGMAMM
+76 MMVGIMMM
-84 MFGGRFG
+84 MFRGMGG

-114 LRETAHESAD
+114 LRETAQESAD

-133 HPAPTMLAS
+133 HPAPNTLAA
-142 AVGSSRMWERKPDG
+142 AVGSPRMWERKPDG

-211 KMISLLVEPWYSLIG
+211 KMVSLLVEPWYALVG
-226 GREQV
+226 EREQV

-236 AIVCQLAFSHGPDHV
+236 AIICQLAFSHGPDHV
-251 QMVVVSS
+251 QMIVVSS
-258 DLEQWDWVKWLPHF
+258 DLDQWDWVKWLPHF
-272 GDPRRQDAA
+272 GDSRRHDAA
-281 GNARMVYSSVREFA
+281 GNARVVYTSVREFA

-326 IADVTDPQWEFVKSA
+326 IADVDDPQWEYVISA
-341 EGIDGV
+341 EGVDGV

-353 GASMWAAVPERTLQF
+353 GSSMWTDIPERKLQF
-368 DDLGVIEALPRDRDT
+368 DKTGVIEALPRDRDT
-383 WMVIDEKPWFF
+383 WMVIDDKAWFF
-394 ALTDHISIAEAE
+394 ALTDQVSIAEAE
-406 EFAQKLARWRLAEAY
+406 EFAQKLAQWRLAEAY

-436 MAYYG
+436 LSYYG
-441 IDDPADID
+441 IDDPGNID
-449 FGSLWGSRTDTMG
+449 FDSLWASRTDTMG

-517 MLGHPP
+517 MLSHPP
-523 QELQFVLAD
+523 EELQFVLAD

-586 DAKEYNSVRSRM
+586 DAKEYNSVRARM
-598 RARGQDMPPLPML
+598 RARGQDMAPLPML

-697 FRRSLEDIVRFQ
+697 FRKSLEDIIRFQ
-709 AEFLWRDYISR
+709 AEFLWRDYFQPGVS
-720 GITIDGEEAPA
+720 IDGEEAPA
-731 LVHSIDYVRPQLF
+731 LVHSIDYIRPQLF
-744 TNLFTPLEVS
+744 TNSFTPLEVS
-754 VGGPDL
+754 VGGPDI
-760 EPVHSNGEVLEAAD
+760 EPVVAQPNGEVLESD
-774 AEAEDEEEGIRT
+774 DIEGGEDEDEEGVRT

-795 QLRKIDFEPYRL
+795 QLRKIKFEPYRL
-807 WQPPLSEP
+807 WQPPLTQP
-815 VAIDELV
+815 VAIDDLV
-822 NRFIGH
+822 NRFLGRPWH
-828 QWQQDY
+828 KEY
-834 GTARD
+834 GSACN
-839 LVFPLGIID
+839 LVFPIGIID
-848 RPFKHDQPP
+848 RPYKHDQPP

-888 SAALTHTPE
+888 SAALTHTPQ
-897 QVQFYCLAYSGTALT
+897 QVQFYCLAYSSTALT
-912 TVARLPHVGEV
+912 TVSRIPHVGEV

-942 VRERKRSFLEY
+942 VRERKRSFLECG
-953 RIASMDVFRRRK
+953 IASMEMFRRRK
-965 FGGEAGPVPND
+965 FGGEAGPVPDD

-1003 LIINQGPSF
+1003 VIINQGPSF
-1012 GVHVVVSADR
+1012 GVHVVVTADR

-1034 GSRVELRLAAVEDAK
+1034 GSRIELRLAAVEDAK
-1049 LVRSRFAKEVPVKP
+1049 LVRSRFAKDVPVKP

-1073 RLDADP
+1073 RLDSDP

-1094 TPTNVFASDS
+1094 TPDNVFECDS
-1104 IVDAVSRLASG
+1104 VVAAVSRLTSA
-1115 QAPPI
+1115 QAPPV

-1133 ELAARDTRQGV
+1133 ELASRDPRQGV
-1144 GAGGIVWAISELD
+1144 GAGGIAWAISELD
-1157 LAPVYLNFAENA
+1157 LAPVYLNFAENS
-1169 HLVVTGR
+1169 HLMVTGR

-1188 MSEIGRLYAPGTS
+1188 MSEIGRLYAPGAS
-1201 SALAATGRAALCP
+1201 SAPPPAPGRPSAQVWLVDPRRQLLTALGSDYVERFAYNLDGVVAMMGELAAALAGREPPPGLSAEELLSRSWWSGPEIFLIVDDIQQLPPGFDSPLHKAVPFVNRAADVGLHVIVTRTFGGWSSAGSDP
-1214 GVAGRPAPSAAD
+1214 MLRALHQANAPLLVMDADPDEGFIRGKMKGGPLPRGRGLLMAEDTGVFVQVAATE
-1226 RAGLRVRREVRLQP
+1226 VRR
-1240 RRRAG
+1240 
-1245 DDERHVRPSGQ
+1245 
-1256 PRTTARLVG
+1256 
-1265 GGAAVALLVERS
+1265 
-1277 GDLPDRR
+1277 
-1284 RHTADAGRFRF
+1284 
-1295 AAAQGRRLGDPGR
+1295 
-1308 RCRPA
+1308 
-1313 RDCHPHVRRLVV
+1313 
-1325 RGQRPDAAGTAP
+1325 
-1337 GERAT
+1337 
-1342 TGDGRRPRRGL
+1342 
-1353 HPRQDEGWPA
+1353 
-1363 APWSR
+1363 
-1368 PADGRGHRCVRPG
+1368 
-1381 GGHRAPQVEAAPP
+1381 
-1394 RWGWLACQPQRSGNF
+1394 
-1409 LSANVFDGKL
+1409 
-1419 ISGVQSGGSSKS
+1419 
-1431 GICLS
+1431 
-1436 HSATTMVSSIRA
+1436 
-1448 R
+1448 

>member
-6 ARPTPEKAPVIKPEN
+6 ARPTPEKPPVIKPEN
-21 IVLPT
+21 IVLST

-37 WWIVVVGVVVIGL
+37 WWLIVVGVVVVGL
-50 LGGMIAMTFASGS
+50 LGGMVAMVFASGS
-63 HVFGGVGAIFPIF
+63 HVFGGIGSIFPLF
-76 MIGGMAMM
+76 MMVGIMMM
-84 MFGGRFG
+84 MFRGMGG

-114 LRETAHESAD
+114 LRETAQESAD
-124 SMDANYRWF
+124 SMDVNYRWF
-133 HPAPTMLAS
+133 HPAPNTLAA
-142 AVGSSRMWERKPDG
+142 AVGSPRMWERKPDG

-211 KMISLLVEPWYSLIG
+211 KMVSLLVEPWYALVG
-226 GREQV
+226 EREQV

-236 AIVCQLAFSHGPDHV
+236 AIICQLAFSHGPDHV
-251 QMVVVSS
+251 QMIVVSS
-258 DLEQWDWVKWLPHF
+258 DLDQWDWVKWLPHF
-272 GDPRRQDAA
+272 GDSRRHDAA
-281 GNARMVYSSVREFA
+281 GNARMVYTSVREFA

-326 IADVTDPQWEFVKSA
+326 IADVDDPQWEYVISA
-341 EGIDGV
+341 EGVDGV

-353 GASMWAAVPERTLQF
+353 GSSMWTDIPERKLQF
-368 DDLGVIEALPRDRDT
+368 DKTGVIEALPRDRDT
-383 WMVIDEKPWFF
+383 WMVIDDKAWFF
-394 ALTDHISIAEAE
+394 ALTDQVSIAEAE
-406 EFAQKLARWRLAEAY
+406 EFAQKLAQWRLAEAY

-436 MAYYG
+436 LSYYG
-441 IDDPADID
+441 IDDPGNID
-449 FGSLWGSRTDTMG
+449 FDSLWASRTDTMG

-517 MLGHPP
+517 MLSHPP
-523 QELQFVLAD
+523 EELQFVLAD

-586 DAKEYNSVRSRM
+586 DAKEYNSVRARM
-598 RARGQDMPPLPML
+598 RARGQDMAPLPML

-697 FRRSLEDIVRFQ
+697 FRKSLEDIIRFQ
-709 AEFLWRDYISR
+709 AEFLWRDYFQPGVS
-720 GITIDGEEAPA
+720 IDGEEAPA
-731 LVHSIDYVRPQLF
+731 LVHSIDYIRPQLF
-744 TNLFTPLEVS
+744 TNSFTPLEVS
-754 VGGPDL
+754 VGGPDI
-760 EPVHSNGEVLEAAD
+760 EPVVAQPNGEVLESD
-774 AEAEDEEEGIRT
+774 DIEGGEDEDEEGVRT

-795 QLRKIDFEPYRL
+795 QLRKIKFEPYRL
-807 WQPPLSEP
+807 WQPPLTQP
-815 VAIDELV
+815 VAIDDLV
-822 NRFIGH
+822 NRFLGRPWH
-828 QWQQDY
+828 KEY
-834 GTARD
+834 GSACN
-839 LVFPLGIID
+839 LVFPIGIID
-848 RPFKHDQPP
+848 RPYKHDQPP

-888 SAALTHTPE
+888 SAALTHTPQ
-897 QVQFYCLAYSGTALT
+897 QVQFYCLAYSSTALT
-912 TVARLPHVGEV
+912 TVSRIPHVGEV

-942 VRERKRSFLEY
+942 VRERKRSFLECG
-953 RIASMDVFRRRK
+953 IASMEMFRRRK
-965 FGGEAGPVPND
+965 FGGEAGPVPDD

-1003 LIINQGPSF
+1003 VIINQGPSF
-1012 GVHVVVSADR
+1012 GVHVVVTADR

-1034 GSRVELRLAAVEDAK
+1034 GSRIELRLAAVEDAK
-1049 LVRSRFAKEVPVKP
+1049 LVRSRFAKDVPVKP

-1073 RLDADP
+1073 RLDSDP

-1094 TPTNVFASDS
+1094 TPDNVFECDS
-1104 IVDAVSRLASG
+1104 VVAAVSRLTSA
-1115 QAPPI
+1115 QAPPV

-1133 ELAARDTRQGV
+1133 ELASRDTRQGV
-1144 GAGGIVWAISELD
+1144 GAGGIAWAISELD
-1157 LAPVYLNFAENA
+1157 LAPVYLNFAENS
-1169 HLVVTGR
+1169 HLMVTGR

-1188 MSEIGRLYAPGTS
+1188 MSEIGRLYAPGAS
-1201 SALAATGRAALCP
+1201 SAPPPAPGRPSAQVWLVDPRRQLLTALGSDYVERFAYNLDGVVAMMGELAAALAGREPPPGLSAEELLSRSWWSGPEIFLIVDDIQQLPPGFDSPLHKAVPFVNRAADVGLHVIFTRTFGGWSSAGSDP
-1214 GVAGRPAPSAAD
+1214 MLRALHQANAPLLVMDADPDEGFIRGKMKGGPLPRGRGLLMAEDTGVFVQVAATE
-1226 RAGLRVRREVRLQP
+1226 VRR
-1240 RRRAG
+1240 
-1245 DDERHVRPSGQ
+1245 
-1256 PRTTARLVG
+1256 
-1265 GGAAVALLVERS
+1265 
-1277 GDLPDRR
+1277 
-1284 RHTADAGRFRF
+1284 
-1295 AAAQGRRLGDPGR
+1295 
-1308 RCRPA
+1308 
-1313 RDCHPHVRRLVV
+1313 
-1325 RGQRPDAAGTAP
+1325 
-1337 GERAT
+1337 
-1342 TGDGRRPRRGL
+1342 
-1353 HPRQDEGWPA
+1353 
-1363 APWSR
+1363 
-1368 PADGRGHRCVRPG
+1368 
-1381 GGHRAPQVEAAPP
+1381 
-1394 RWGWLACQPQRSGNF
+1394 
-1409 LSANVFDGKL
+1409 
-1419 ISGVQSGGSSKS
+1419 
-1431 GICLS
+1431 
-1436 HSATTMVSSIRA
+1436 
-1448 R
+1448 

>member
-6 ARPTPEKAPVIKPEN
+6 ARPTPEKPPVIKPEN
-21 IVLPT
+21 IVLST

-37 WWIVVVGVVVIGL
+37 WWLIVVGVVVVGL
-50 LGGMIAMTFASGS
+50 LGGMVAMVFASGS
-63 HVFGGVGAIFPIF
+63 HVFGGIGSIFPLF
-76 MIGGMAMM
+76 MMVGIMMM
-84 MFGGRFG
+84 MFRGMGG

-114 LRETAHESAD
+114 LRETAQESAD

-133 HPAPTMLAS
+133 HPAPNTLAA
-142 AVGSSRMWERKPDG
+142 AVGSPRMWERKPDG

-211 KMISLLVEPWYSLIG
+211 KMVSLLVEPWYALVG
-226 GREQV
+226 EREQV

-236 AIVCQLAFSHGPDHV
+236 AIICQLAFSHGPDHV
-251 QMVVVSS
+251 QMIVVSS
-258 DLEQWDWVKWLPHF
+258 DLDQWDWVKWLPHF
-272 GDPRRQDAA
+272 GDSRRHDAA
-281 GNARMVYSSVREFA
+281 GNARMVYTSVREFA

-326 IADVTDPQWEFVKSA
+326 IADVDDPQWEYVISA
-341 EGIDGV
+341 EGVDGV

-353 GASMWAAVPERTLQF
+353 GSSMWTDIPERKLQF
-368 DDLGVIEALPRDRDT
+368 DKTGVIEALPRDRDT
-383 WMVIDEKPWFF
+383 WMVIDDKAWFF
-394 ALTDHISIAEAE
+394 ALTDQVSIAEAE
-406 EFAQKLARWRLAEAY
+406 EFAQKLAQWRLAEAY

-436 MAYYG
+436 LSYYG
-441 IDDPADID
+441 IDDPGNID
-449 FGSLWGSRTDTMG
+449 FDSLWASRTDTMG

-517 MLGHPP
+517 MLSHPP
-523 QELQFVLAD
+523 EELQFVLAD

-586 DAKEYNSVRSRM
+586 DAKEYNSVRARM
-598 RARGQDMPPLPML
+598 RARGQDMAPLPML

-697 FRRSLEDIVRFQ
+697 FRKSLEDIIRFQ
-709 AEFLWRDYISR
+709 AEFLWRDYFQPGVS
-720 GITIDGEEAPA
+720 IDGEEAPA
-731 LVHSIDYVRPQLF
+731 LVHSIDYIRPQLF
-744 TNLFTPLEVS
+744 TNSFTPLEVS
-754 VGGPDL
+754 VRGPDI
-760 EPVHSNGEVLEAAD
+760 EPVVAQPNGEVLESD
-774 AEAEDEEEGIRT
+774 DIEGGEDEDEEGVRT

-795 QLRKIDFEPYRL
+795 QLRKIKFEPYRL
-807 WQPPLSEP
+807 WQPPLTQP
-815 VAIDELV
+815 VAIDDLV
-822 NRFIGH
+822 NRFLGRPWH
-828 QWQQDY
+828 KEY
-834 GTARD
+834 GSACN
-839 LVFPLGIID
+839 LVFPIGIID
-848 RPFKHDQPP
+848 RPYKHDQPP

-888 SAALTHTPE
+888 SAALTHTPQ
-897 QVQFYCLAYSGTALT
+897 QVQFYCLAYSSTALT
-912 TVARLPHVGEV
+912 TVSRIPHVGEV

-942 VRERKRSFLEY
+942 VRERKRSFLECG
-953 RIASMDVFRRRK
+953 IASMEMFRRRK
-965 FGGEAGPVPND
+965 FGGEAGPVPDD

-1003 LIINQGPSF
+1003 VIINQGPSF
-1012 GVHVVVSADR
+1012 GVHVVVTADR

-1034 GSRVELRLAAVEDAK
+1034 GSRIELRLAAVEDAK
-1049 LVRSRFAKEVPVKP
+1049 LVRSRFAKDVPVKP

-1073 RLDADP
+1073 RLDSDP

-1094 TPTNVFASDS
+1094 TPDNVFECDS
-1104 IVDAVSRLASG
+1104 VVAAVSRLTSA
-1115 QAPPI
+1115 QAPPV

-1133 ELAARDTRQGV
+1133 ELASRDTRQGV
-1144 GAGGIVWAISELD
+1144 GAGGIAWAISELD
-1157 LAPVYLNFAENA
+1157 LAPVYLNFAENS
-1169 HLVVTGR
+1169 HLMVTGR

-1188 MSEIGRLYAPGTS
+1188 MSEIGRLYAPGAS
-1201 SALAATGRAALCP
+1201 SAPPPAPGRPSAQVWLVDPRRQLLTALGSDYVERFAYNLDGVVAMMGELAAALAGREPPPGLSAEELLSRSWWSGPEIFLIVDDIQQLPPGFDSPLHKAVPFVNRAADVGLHVIFTRTFGGWSSAGSDP
-1214 GVAGRPAPSAAD
+1214 MLRALHQANAPLLVMDADPDEGFIRGKMKGGPLPRGRGLLMAEDTGVFVQVAATE
-1226 RAGLRVRREVRLQP
+1226 VRR
-1240 RRRAG
+1240 
-1245 DDERHVRPSGQ
+1245 
-1256 PRTTARLVG
+1256 
-1265 GGAAVALLVERS
+1265 
-1277 GDLPDRR
+1277 
-1284 RHTADAGRFRF
+1284 
-1295 AAAQGRRLGDPGR
+1295 
-1308 RCRPA
+1308 
-1313 RDCHPHVRRLVV
+1313 
-1325 RGQRPDAAGTAP
+1325 
-1337 GERAT
+1337 
-1342 TGDGRRPRRGL
+1342 
-1353 HPRQDEGWPA
+1353 
-1363 APWSR
+1363 
-1368 PADGRGHRCVRPG
+1368 
-1381 GGHRAPQVEAAPP
+1381 
-1394 RWGWLACQPQRSGNF
+1394 
-1409 LSANVFDGKL
+1409 
-1419 ISGVQSGGSSKS
+1419 
-1431 GICLS
+1431 
-1436 HSATTMVSSIRA
+1436 
-1448 R
+1448 

>member
-6 ARPTPEKAPVIKPEN
+6 ARPTPEKPPVIKPEN
-21 IVLPT
+21 IVLST

-37 WWIVVVGVVVIGL
+37 WWLIVVGVVVVGL
-50 LGGMIAMTFASGS
+50 LGGMVAMVFASGS
-63 HVFGGVGAIFPIF
+63 HVFGGIGSIFPLF
-76 MIGGMAMM
+76 MMVGIMMM
-84 MFGGRFG
+84 MFRGMGG

-114 LRETAHESAD
+114 LRETAQESAD

-133 HPAPTMLAS
+133 HPAPNTLAA
-142 AVGSSRMWERKPDG
+142 AVGSPRMWERKPDG

-211 KMISLLVEPWYSLIG
+211 KMVSLLVEPWYALVG
-226 GREQV
+226 ERERV

-236 AIVCQLAFSHGPDHV
+236 AIICQLAFSHGPDHV
-251 QMVVVSS
+251 QMIVVSS
-258 DLEQWDWVKWLPHF
+258 DLDQWDWVKWLPHF
-272 GDPRRQDAA
+272 GDSRRHDAA
-281 GNARMVYSSVREFA
+281 GNARMVYTSVREFA

-326 IADVTDPQWEFVKSA
+326 IADVDDPQWEYVISA
-341 EGIDGV
+341 EGVDGV

-353 GASMWAAVPERTLQF
+353 GSSMWTDIPERKLQF
-368 DDLGVIEALPRDRDT
+368 DKTGVIEALPRDRDT
-383 WMVIDEKPWFF
+383 WMVIDDKAWFF
-394 ALTDHISIAEAE
+394 ALTDQVSIAEAE
-406 EFAQKLARWRLAEAY
+406 EFAQKLAQWRLAEAY

-436 MAYYG
+436 LSYYG
-441 IDDPADID
+441 IDDPGNID
-449 FGSLWGSRTDTMG
+449 FDSLWASRTDTMG

-517 MLGHPP
+517 MLSHPP
-523 QELQFVLAD
+523 EELQFVLAD

-586 DAKEYNSVRSRM
+586 DAKEYNSVRARM
-598 RARGQDMPPLPML
+598 RARGQDMAPLPML

-697 FRRSLEDIVRFQ
+697 FRKSLEDIIRFQ
-709 AEFLWRDYISR
+709 AEFLWRDYFQPGVS
-720 GITIDGEEAPA
+720 IDGEEAPA
-731 LVHSIDYVRPQLF
+731 LVHSIDYIRPQLF
-744 TNLFTPLEVS
+744 TNSFTPLEVS
-754 VGGPDL
+754 VGGPDI
-760 EPVHSNGEVLEAAD
+760 EPVVAQPNGEVLESD
-774 AEAEDEEEGIRT
+774 DIEGGEDEDEEGVRT

-795 QLRKIDFEPYRL
+795 QLRKIKFEPYRL
-807 WQPPLSEP
+807 WQPPLTQP
-815 VAIDELV
+815 VAIDDLV
-822 NRFIGH
+822 NRFLGRPWH
-828 QWQQDY
+828 KEY
-834 GTARD
+834 GSACN
-839 LVFPLGIID
+839 LVFPIGIID
-848 RPFKHDQPP
+848 RPYKHDQPP

-888 SAALTHTPE
+888 SAALTHTPQ
-897 QVQFYCLAYSGTALT
+897 QVQFYCLAYSSTALT
-912 TVARLPHVGEV
+912 TVSRIPHVGEV

-942 VRERKRSFLEY
+942 VRERKRSFLECG
-953 RIASMDVFRRRK
+953 IASMEMFRRRK
-965 FGGEAGPVPND
+965 FGGEAGPVPDD

-1003 LIINQGPSF
+1003 VIINQGPSF
-1012 GVHVVVSADR
+1012 GVHVVVTADR

-1034 GSRVELRLAAVEDAK
+1034 GSRIELRLAAVEDAK
-1049 LVRSRFAKEVPVKP
+1049 LVRSRFAKDVPVKP

-1073 RLDADP
+1073 RLDSDP

-1094 TPTNVFASDS
+1094 TPDNVFECDS
-1104 IVDAVSRLASG
+1104 VVAAVCRLTTA
-1115 QAPPI
+1115 QAPPV

-1133 ELAARDTRQGV
+1133 ELASRDTRQGV
-1144 GAGGIVWAISELD
+1144 GAGGIAWAISELD
-1157 LAPVYLNFAENA
+1157 LAPVYLNFAENS
-1169 HLVVTGR
+1169 HLMVTGR

-1188 MSEIGRLYAPGTS
+1188 MSEIGRLYAPGAS
-1201 SALAATGRAALCP
+1201 SAPPPAPGRPSAQVWLVDPRRQLLTALGSDYVERFAYNLDGVVAMMGELAAALAGREPPPGLSAEELLSRSWWSGPEIFLIVDDIQQLPPGFDSPLHKAVPFVNRAADVGLHVIVTRTFGGWSSAGSDP
-1214 GVAGRPAPSAAD
+1214 MLRALHQANAPLLVMDADPDEGFIRGKMKGGPLPRGRGLLMAEDTGVFVQVAATE
-1226 RAGLRVRREVRLQP
+1226 VRR
-1240 RRRAG
+1240 
-1245 DDERHVRPSGQ
+1245 
-1256 PRTTARLVG
+1256 
-1265 GGAAVALLVERS
+1265 
-1277 GDLPDRR
+1277 
-1284 RHTADAGRFRF
+1284 
-1295 AAAQGRRLGDPGR
+1295 
-1308 RCRPA
+1308 
-1313 RDCHPHVRRLVV
+1313 
-1325 RGQRPDAAGTAP
+1325 
-1337 GERAT
+1337 
-1342 TGDGRRPRRGL
+1342 
-1353 HPRQDEGWPA
+1353 
-1363 APWSR
+1363 
-1368 PADGRGHRCVRPG
+1368 
-1381 GGHRAPQVEAAPP
+1381 
-1394 RWGWLACQPQRSGNF
+1394 
-1409 LSANVFDGKL
+1409 
-1419 ISGVQSGGSSKS
+1419 
-1431 GICLS
+1431 
-1436 HSATTMVSSIRA
+1436 
-1448 R
+1448 

>member
-6 ARPTPEKAPVIKPEN
+6 ARPTPEKPPVIKPEN
-21 IVLPT
+21 IVLST

-37 WWIVVVGVVVIGL
+37 WWLIVVGVVVVGL
-50 LGGMIAMTFASGS
+50 LGGMVAMVFASGS
-63 HVFGGVGAIFPIF
+63 HVFGGIGSIFPLF
-76 MIGGMAMM
+76 MMVGIMMM
-84 MFGGRFG
+84 MFRGMGG

-114 LRETAHESAD
+114 LRETAQESAD

-133 HPAPTMLAS
+133 HPAPNTLAA
-142 AVGSSRMWERKPDG
+142 AVGSPRMWERKPDG

-211 KMISLLVEPWYSLIG
+211 KMVSLLVEPWYALVG
-226 GREQV
+226 EREQV

-236 AIVCQLAFSHGPDHV
+236 AIICQLAFSHGPDHV
-251 QMVVVSS
+251 QMIVVSS
-258 DLEQWDWVKWLPHF
+258 DLDQWDWVKWLPHF
-272 GDPRRQDAA
+272 GDSRRHDAA
-281 GNARMVYSSVREFA
+281 GNARMVYTSVREFA

-326 IADVTDPQWEFVKSA
+326 IADVDDPQWEYVISA
-341 EGIDGV
+341 EGVDGV

-353 GASMWAAVPERTLQF
+353 GSSMWTDIPERKLQF
-368 DDLGVIEALPRDRDT
+368 DKTGVIEALPRDRDT
-383 WMVIDEKPWFF
+383 WMVIDDKAWFF
-394 ALTDHISIAEAE
+394 ALTDQVSIAEAE
-406 EFAQKLARWRLAEAY
+406 EFAQKLAQWRLAEAY

-436 MAYYG
+436 LSYYG
-441 IDDPADID
+441 IDDPGNID
-449 FGSLWGSRTDTMG
+449 FDSLWASRTDTMG

-517 MLGHPP
+517 MLSHPP
-523 QELQFVLAD
+523 EELQFVLAD

-586 DAKEYNSVRSRM
+586 DAKEYNSVRARM
-598 RARGQDMPPLPML
+598 RARGQDMAPLPML

-697 FRRSLEDIVRFQ
+697 FRKSLEDIIRFQ
-709 AEFLWRDYISR
+709 AEFLWRDYFQPGVS
-720 GITIDGEEAPA
+720 IDGEEAPA
-731 LVHSIDYVRPQLF
+731 LVHSIDYIRPQLF
-744 TNLFTPLEVS
+744 TNSFTPLEVS
-754 VGGPDL
+754 VGGPDI
-760 EPVHSNGEVLEAAD
+760 EPVVAQPNGEVLESD
-774 AEAEDEEEGIRT
+774 DIEGGEDEDEEGVRT

-795 QLRKIDFEPYRL
+795 QLRKIKFEPYRL
-807 WQPPLSEP
+807 WQPPLTQP
-815 VAIDELV
+815 VAIDDLV
-822 NRFIGH
+822 NRFLGRPWH
-828 QWQQDY
+828 KEY
-834 GTARD
+834 GSACN
-839 LVFPLGIID
+839 LVFPIGIID
-848 RPFKHDQPP
+848 RPYKHDQPP

-888 SAALTHTPE
+888 SAALTHTPQ
-897 QVQFYCLAYSGTALT
+897 QVQFYCLAYSSTALT
-912 TVARLPHVGEV
+912 TVSRIPHVGEV

-942 VRERKRSFLEY
+942 VRERKRSFLECG
-953 RIASMDVFRRRK
+953 IASMEMFRRRK
-965 FGGEAGPVPND
+965 FGGEAGPVPDD

-1003 LIINQGPSF
+1003 VIINQGPSF
-1012 GVHVVVSADR
+1012 GVHVVVTADR

-1034 GSRVELRLAAVEDAK
+1034 GSRIELRLAAVEDAK
-1049 LVRSRFAKEVPVKP
+1049 LVRSRFAKDVPVKP

-1073 RLDADP
+1073 RLDSDP

-1094 TPTNVFASDS
+1094 TPDNVFECDS
-1104 IVDAVSRLASG
+1104 VVAAVSRLTSA
-1115 QAPPI
+1115 QAPPV

-1133 ELAARDTRQGV
+1133 ELASRDTRRGV
-1144 GAGGIVWAISELD
+1144 GAGGIAWAISELD
-1157 LAPVYLNFAENA
+1157 LAPVYLNFAENS
-1169 HLVVTGR
+1169 HLMVTGR

-1188 MSEIGRLYAPGTS
+1188 MSEIGRLYAPGAS
-1201 SALAATGRAALCP
+1201 SAPPPAPGRPSAQVWLVDPRRQLLTALGSDYVERFAYNLDGVVAMMGELAAALAGREPPPGLSAEELLSRSWWSGPEIFLIVDDIQQLPPGFDSPLHKAVPFVNRAADVGLHVIVTRTFGGWSSAGSDP
-1214 GVAGRPAPSAAD
+1214 MLRALHQANAPLLVMDADPDEGFIRGKMKGGPLPRGRGLLMAEDTGVFVQVAATE
-1226 RAGLRVRREVRLQP
+1226 VRR
-1240 RRRAG
+1240 
-1245 DDERHVRPSGQ
+1245 
-1256 PRTTARLVG
+1256 
-1265 GGAAVALLVERS
+1265 
-1277 GDLPDRR
+1277 
-1284 RHTADAGRFRF
+1284 
-1295 AAAQGRRLGDPGR
+1295 
-1308 RCRPA
+1308 
-1313 RDCHPHVRRLVV
+1313 
-1325 RGQRPDAAGTAP
+1325 
-1337 GERAT
+1337 
-1342 TGDGRRPRRGL
+1342 
-1353 HPRQDEGWPA
+1353 
-1363 APWSR
+1363 
-1368 PADGRGHRCVRPG
+1368 
-1381 GGHRAPQVEAAPP
+1381 
-1394 RWGWLACQPQRSGNF
+1394 
-1409 LSANVFDGKL
+1409 
-1419 ISGVQSGGSSKS
+1419 
-1431 GICLS
+1431 
-1436 HSATTMVSSIRA
+1436 
-1448 R
+1448 

>member
-6 ARPTPEKAPVIKPEN
+6 ARPTPEKPPVIKPEN
-21 IVLPT
+21 IVLST

-37 WWIVVVGVVVIGL
+37 WWLIVVGVVVVGL
-50 LGGMIAMTFASGS
+50 LGGMVAMVFASGS
-63 HVFGGVGAIFPIF
+63 HVFGGIGSIFPLF
-76 MIGGMAMM
+76 MMVGIMMM
-84 MFGGRFG
+84 MFRGMGG

-114 LRETAHESAD
+114 LRETAQESAD

-133 HPAPTMLAS
+133 HPAPNTLAA
-142 AVGSSRMWERKPDG
+142 AVGSPRMWERKPDG

-211 KMISLLVEPWYSLIG
+211 KMVSLLVEPWYALVG
-226 GREQV
+226 EREQV

-236 AIVCQLAFSHGPDHV
+236 AIICQLAFSHGPDHV
-251 QMVVVSS
+251 QMIVVSS
-258 DLEQWDWVKWLPHF
+258 DLDQWDWVKWLPHF
-272 GDPRRQDAA
+272 GDSRRHDAA
-281 GNARMVYSSVREFA
+281 GNARMVYTSVREFA

-326 IADVTDPQWEFVKSA
+326 IADVDDPQWEYVISA
-341 EGIDGV
+341 EGVDGV

-353 GASMWAAVPERTLQF
+353 GSSMWTDIPERKLQF
-368 DDLGVIEALPRDRDT
+368 DKTGVIEALPRDRDT
-383 WMVIDEKPWFF
+383 WMVIDDKAWFF
-394 ALTDHISIAEAE
+394 ALTDQVSIAEAE
-406 EFAQKLARWRLAEAY
+406 EFAQKLAQWRLAEAY

-436 MAYYG
+436 LSYYG
-441 IDDPADID
+441 IDDPGNID
-449 FGSLWGSRTDTMG
+449 FDSLWASRTDTMG

-517 MLGHPP
+517 MLSHPP
-523 QELQFVLAD
+523 EELQFVLAD

-586 DAKEYNSVRSRM
+586 DAKEYNSVRARM
-598 RARGQDMPPLPML
+598 RARGQDLAPLPML

-697 FRRSLEDIVRFQ
+697 FRKSLEDIIRFQ
-709 AEFLWRDYISR
+709 AEFLWRDYFQPGVS
-720 GITIDGEEAPA
+720 IDGEEAPA
-731 LVHSIDYVRPQLF
+731 LVHSIDYIRPQLF
-744 TNLFTPLEVS
+744 TNSFTPLEVS
-754 VGGPDL
+754 VGGPDI
-760 EPVHSNGEVLEAAD
+760 EPVVAQPNGEVLESD
-774 AEAEDEEEGIRT
+774 DIEGGEDEDEEGVRT

-795 QLRKIDFEPYRL
+795 QLRKIKFEPYRL
-807 WQPPLSEP
+807 WQPPLTQP
-815 VAIDELV
+815 VAIDDLV
-822 NRFIGH
+822 NRFLGRPWH
-828 QWQQDY
+828 KEY
-834 GTARD
+834 GSACN
-839 LVFPLGIID
+839 LVFPIGIID
-848 RPFKHDQPP
+848 RPYKHDQPP

-888 SAALTHTPE
+888 SAALTHTPQ
-897 QVQFYCLAYSGTALT
+897 QVQFYCLAYSSTALT
-912 TVARLPHVGEV
+912 TVSRIPHVGEV

-942 VRERKRSFLEY
+942 VRERKRSFLECG
-953 RIASMDVFRRRK
+953 IASMEMFRRRK
-965 FGGEAGPVPND
+965 FGGEAGPVPDD

-1003 LIINQGPSF
+1003 VIINQGPSF
-1012 GVHVVVSADR
+1012 GVHVVVTADR

-1034 GSRVELRLAAVEDAK
+1034 GSRIELRLAAVEDAK
-1049 LVRSRFAKEVPVKP
+1049 LVRSRFAKDVPVKP

-1073 RLDADP
+1073 RLDSDP

-1094 TPTNVFASDS
+1094 TPDNVFECDS
-1104 IVDAVSRLASG
+1104 VVAAVSRLTSA
-1115 QAPPI
+1115 QAPPV

-1133 ELAARDTRQGV
+1133 ELASRDTRQGV
-1144 GAGGIVWAISELD
+1144 GAGGIAWAISELD
-1157 LAPVYLNFAENA
+1157 LAPVYLNFAENS
-1169 HLVVTGR
+1169 HLMVTGR

-1188 MSEIGRLYAPGTS
+1188 MSEIGRLYAPGAS
-1201 SALAATGRAALCP
+1201 SAPPPAPGRPSAQVWLVDPRRQLLTALGSDYVERFAYNLDGVVAMMGELAAALAGREPPPGLSAEELLSRSWWSGPEIFLIVDDIQQLPPGFDSPLHKAVPFVNRAADVGLHVIFTRTFGGWSSAGSDP
-1214 GVAGRPAPSAAD
+1214 MLRALHQANAPLLVMDADPDEGFIRGKMKGGPLPRGRGLLMAEDTGVFVQVAATE
-1226 RAGLRVRREVRLQP
+1226 VRR
-1240 RRRAG
+1240 
-1245 DDERHVRPSGQ
+1245 
-1256 PRTTARLVG
+1256 
-1265 GGAAVALLVERS
+1265 
-1277 GDLPDRR
+1277 
-1284 RHTADAGRFRF
+1284 
-1295 AAAQGRRLGDPGR
+1295 
-1308 RCRPA
+1308 
-1313 RDCHPHVRRLVV
+1313 
-1325 RGQRPDAAGTAP
+1325 
-1337 GERAT
+1337 
-1342 TGDGRRPRRGL
+1342 
-1353 HPRQDEGWPA
+1353 
-1363 APWSR
+1363 
-1368 PADGRGHRCVRPG
+1368 
-1381 GGHRAPQVEAAPP
+1381 
-1394 RWGWLACQPQRSGNF
+1394 
-1409 LSANVFDGKL
+1409 
-1419 ISGVQSGGSSKS
+1419 
-1431 GICLS
+1431 
-1436 HSATTMVSSIRA
+1436 
-1448 R
+1448 

>member
-6 ARPTPEKAPVIKPEN
+6 ARPTPEKPPVIKPEN
-21 IVLPT
+21 IVLST

-37 WWIVVVGVVVIGL
+37 WWLIVVGVVVVGL
-50 LGGMIAMTFASGS
+50 LGGMVAMVFASGS
-63 HVFGGVGAIFPIF
+63 HVFGGIGSIFPLF
-76 MIGGMAMM
+76 MMVGIMMM
-84 MFGGRFG
+84 MFRGMGG

-114 LRETAHESAD
+114 LRETAQESAD

-133 HPAPTMLAS
+133 HPAPNTLAA
-142 AVGSSRMWERKPDG
+142 AVGSPRMWERKPDG

-211 KMISLLVEPWYSLIG
+211 KMVSLLVEPWYALVG
-226 GREQV
+226 EREQV

-236 AIVCQLAFSHGPDHV
+236 AIICQLAFSHGPDHV
-251 QMVVVSS
+251 QMIVVSS
-258 DLEQWDWVKWLPHF
+258 DLDQWDWVKWLPHF
-272 GDPRRQDAA
+272 GDSRRHDAA
-281 GNARMVYSSVREFA
+281 GNARMVYTSVREFA

-326 IADVTDPQWEFVKSA
+326 IADVDDPQWEYVISA
-341 EGIDGV
+341 EGVDGV

-353 GASMWAAVPERTLQF
+353 GSSMWTDIPERKLQF
-368 DDLGVIEALPRDRDT
+368 DKTGVIEALPRDRDT
-383 WMVIDEKPWFF
+383 WMVIDDKAWFF
-394 ALTDHISIAEAE
+394 ALTDQVSIAEAE
-406 EFAQKLARWRLAEAY
+406 EFAQKLAQWRLAEAY

-436 MAYYG
+436 LSYYG
-441 IDDPADID
+441 IDDPGNID
-449 FGSLWGSRTDTMG
+449 FDSLWASRTDTMG

-517 MLGHPP
+517 MLSHPP
-523 QELQFVLAD
+523 EELQFVLAD

-561 MERFLDALWGEIA
+561 MERFLDALGGEIA

-586 DAKEYNSVRSRM
+586 DAKEYNSVRARM
-598 RARGQDMPPLPML
+598 RARGQDMAPLPML

-697 FRRSLEDIVRFQ
+697 FRKSLEDIIRFQ
-709 AEFLWRDYISR
+709 AEFLWRDYFQPGVS
-720 GITIDGEEAPA
+720 IDGEEAPA
-731 LVHSIDYVRPQLF
+731 LVHSIDYIRPQLF
-744 TNLFTPLEVS
+744 TNSFTPLEVS
-754 VGGPDL
+754 VGGPDI
-760 EPVHSNGEVLEAAD
+760 EPVVAQPNGEVLESD
-774 AEAEDEEEGIRT
+774 DIEGGEDEDEEGVRT

-795 QLRKIDFEPYRL
+795 QLRKIKFEPYRL
-807 WQPPLSEP
+807 WQPPLTQP
-815 VAIDELV
+815 VAIDDLV
-822 NRFIGH
+822 NRFLGRPWH
-828 QWQQDY
+828 KEY
-834 GTARD
+834 GSACN
-839 LVFPLGIID
+839 LVFPIGIID
-848 RPFKHDQPP
+848 RPYKHDQPP

-888 SAALTHTPE
+888 SAALTHTPQ
-897 QVQFYCLAYSGTALT
+897 QVQFYCLAYSSTALT
-912 TVARLPHVGEV
+912 TVSRIPHVGEV

-942 VRERKRSFLEY
+942 VRGRKRSFLECG
-953 RIASMDVFRRRK
+953 IASMEMFRRRK
-965 FGGEAGPVPND
+965 FGGEAGPVPDD

-1003 LIINQGPSF
+1003 VIINQGPSF
-1012 GVHVVVSADR
+1012 GVHVVVTADR

-1034 GSRVELRLAAVEDAK
+1034 GSRIELRLAAVEDAK
-1049 LVRSRFAKEVPVKP
+1049 LVRSRFAKDVPVKP

-1073 RLDADP
+1073 RLDSDP

-1094 TPTNVFASDS
+1094 TPDNVFECDS
-1104 IVDAVSRLASG
+1104 VVAAVSRLTSA
-1115 QAPPI
+1115 QAPPV

-1133 ELAARDTRQGV
+1133 ELASRDTRQGV
-1144 GAGGIVWAISELD
+1144 GAGGIAWAISELD
-1157 LAPVYLNFAENA
+1157 LAPVYLNFAENS
-1169 HLVVTGR
+1169 HLMVTGR

-1188 MSEIGRLYAPGTS
+1188 MSEIGRLYAPGAS
-1201 SALAATGRAALCP
+1201 SAPPPAPGRPSAQVWLVDPRRQLLTALGSDYVERFAYNLDGVVAMMGELAAALAGREPPPGLSAEELLSRSWWSGPEIFLIVDDIQQLPPGFDSPLHKAVPFVNRAADVGLHVIVTRTFGGWSSAGSDP
-1214 GVAGRPAPSAAD
+1214 MLRALHQANAPLLVMDADPDEGFIRGKMKGGPLPRGRGLLMAEDTGVFVQVAATE
-1226 RAGLRVRREVRLQP
+1226 VRR
-1240 RRRAG
+1240 
-1245 DDERHVRPSGQ
+1245 
-1256 PRTTARLVG
+1256 
-1265 GGAAVALLVERS
+1265 
-1277 GDLPDRR
+1277 
-1284 RHTADAGRFRF
+1284 
-1295 AAAQGRRLGDPGR
+1295 
-1308 RCRPA
+1308 
-1313 RDCHPHVRRLVV
+1313 
-1325 RGQRPDAAGTAP
+1325 
-1337 GERAT
+1337 
-1342 TGDGRRPRRGL
+1342 
-1353 HPRQDEGWPA
+1353 
-1363 APWSR
+1363 
-1368 PADGRGHRCVRPG
+1368 
-1381 GGHRAPQVEAAPP
+1381 
-1394 RWGWLACQPQRSGNF
+1394 
-1409 LSANVFDGKL
+1409 
-1419 ISGVQSGGSSKS
+1419 
-1431 GICLS
+1431 
-1436 HSATTMVSSIRA
+1436 
-1448 R
+1448 

>member
-6 ARPTPEKAPVIKPEN
+6 ARPTPEKPPVIKPEN
-21 IVLPT
+21 IVLST

-37 WWIVVVGVVVIGL
+37 WWLIVVGVVVVGL
-50 LGGMIAMTFASGS
+50 LGGMVAMVFASGS
-63 HVFGGVGAIFPIF
+63 HVFGGIGSIFPLF
-76 MIGGMAMM
+76 MMVGIMMM
-84 MFGGRFG
+84 MFRGMGG

-114 LRETAHESAD
+114 LRETAQESAD

-133 HPAPTMLAS
+133 HPAPNTLAA
-142 AVGSSRMWERKPDG
+142 AVGSPRMWERKPDG

-211 KMISLLVEPWYSLIG
+211 KMVSLLVEPWYALVG
-226 GREQV
+226 EREQV

-236 AIVCQLAFSHGPDHV
+236 AIICQLAFSHGPDHV
-251 QMVVVSS
+251 QMIVVSS
-258 DLEQWDWVKWLPHF
+258 DLDQWDWVKWLPHF
-272 GDPRRQDAA
+272 GDSRRHDAA
-281 GNARMVYSSVREFA
+281 GNARMVYTSVREFA

-326 IADVTDPQWEFVKSA
+326 IADVDDPQWEYVISA
-341 EGIDGV
+341 EGVDGV

-353 GASMWAAVPERTLQF
+353 GSSMWIDIPERKLQF
-368 DDLGVIEALPRDRDT
+368 DKTGVIEALPRDRDT
-383 WMVIDEKPWFF
+383 WMVIDDKAWFF
-394 ALTDHISIAEAE
+394 ALTDQVSIAEAE
-406 EFAQKLARWRLAEAY
+406 EFAQKLAQWRLAEAY

-436 MAYYG
+436 LSYYG
-441 IDDPADID
+441 IDDPGNID
-449 FGSLWGSRTDTMG
+449 FDSLWASRTDTMG

-517 MLGHPP
+517 MLSHPP
-523 QELQFVLAD
+523 EELQFVLAD

-586 DAKEYNSVRSRM
+586 DAKEYNSVRARM
-598 RARGQDMPPLPML
+598 RARGQDMAPLPML

-697 FRRSLEDIVRFQ
+697 FRKSLEDIIRFQ
-709 AEFLWRDYISR
+709 AEFLWRDYFQPGVS
-720 GITIDGEEAPA
+720 IDGEEAPA
-731 LVHSIDYVRPQLF
+731 LVHSIDYIRPQLF
-744 TNLFTPLEVS
+744 TNSFTPLEVS
-754 VGGPDL
+754 VGGPDI
-760 EPVHSNGEVLEAAD
+760 EPVVAQPNGEVLESD
-774 AEAEDEEEGIRT
+774 DIEGGEDEDEEGVRT

-795 QLRKIDFEPYRL
+795 QLRKIKFEPYRL
-807 WQPPLSEP
+807 WQPPLTQP
-815 VAIDELV
+815 VAIDDLV
-822 NRFIGH
+822 NRFLGRPWH
-828 QWQQDY
+828 KEY
-834 GTARD
+834 GSACN
-839 LVFPLGIID
+839 LVFPIGIID
-848 RPFKHDQPP
+848 RPYKHDQPP

-888 SAALTHTPE
+888 SAALTHTPQ
-897 QVQFYCLAYSGTALT
+897 QVQFYCLAYSSTALT
-912 TVARLPHVGEV
+912 TVSRIPHVGEV

-942 VRERKRSFLEY
+942 VRERKRSFLECG
-953 RIASMDVFRRRK
+953 IASMEMFRRRK
-965 FGGEAGPVPND
+965 FGGEAGPVPDD

-1003 LIINQGPSF
+1003 VIINQGPSF
-1012 GVHVVVSADR
+1012 GVHVVVTADR

-1034 GSRVELRLAAVEDAK
+1034 GSRIELRLAAVEDAK
-1049 LVRSRFAKEVPVKP
+1049 LVRSRFAKDVPVKP

-1073 RLDADP
+1073 RLDSDP

-1094 TPTNVFASDS
+1094 TPDNVFECDS
-1104 IVDAVSRLASG
+1104 VVAAVSRLTSA
-1115 QAPPI
+1115 QAPPV

-1133 ELAARDTRQGV
+1133 ELASRDTRQGV
-1144 GAGGIVWAISELD
+1144 GAGGIAWAISELD
-1157 LAPVYLNFAENA
+1157 LAPVYLNFAENS
-1169 HLVVTGR
+1169 HLMVTGR

-1188 MSEIGRLYAPGTS
+1188 MSEIGRLYAPGAS
-1201 SALAATGRAALCP
+1201 SAPPPAPGRPSAQVWLVDPRRQLLTALGSDYVERFAYNLDGVVAMMGELAAALAGREPPPGLSAEELLSRSWWSGPEIFLIVDDIQQLPPGFDSPLHKAVPFVNRAADVGLHVIVTRTFGGWSSAGSDP
-1214 GVAGRPAPSAAD
+1214 MLRALHQANAPLLVMDADPDEGFIRGKMKGGPLPRGRGLLMAEDTGVFVQVAATE
-1226 RAGLRVRREVRLQP
+1226 VRR
-1240 RRRAG
+1240 
-1245 DDERHVRPSGQ
+1245 
-1256 PRTTARLVG
+1256 
-1265 GGAAVALLVERS
+1265 
-1277 GDLPDRR
+1277 
-1284 RHTADAGRFRF
+1284 
-1295 AAAQGRRLGDPGR
+1295 
-1308 RCRPA
+1308 
-1313 RDCHPHVRRLVV
+1313 
-1325 RGQRPDAAGTAP
+1325 
-1337 GERAT
+1337 
-1342 TGDGRRPRRGL
+1342 
-1353 HPRQDEGWPA
+1353 
-1363 APWSR
+1363 
-1368 PADGRGHRCVRPG
+1368 
-1381 GGHRAPQVEAAPP
+1381 
-1394 RWGWLACQPQRSGNF
+1394 
-1409 LSANVFDGKL
+1409 
-1419 ISGVQSGGSSKS
+1419 
-1431 GICLS
+1431 
-1436 HSATTMVSSIRA
+1436 
-1448 R
+1448 

>member
-6 ARPTPEKAPVIKPEN
+6 ARPTPEKPPVIKPEN
-21 IVLPT
+21 IVLST

-37 WWIVVVGVVVIGL
+37 WWLIVVGVVVVGL
-50 LGGMIAMTFASGS
+50 LGGMVAMVFASGS
-63 HVFGGVGAIFPIF
+63 HVFGGIGSIFPLF
-76 MIGGMAMM
+76 MMVGIMMM
-84 MFGGRFG
+84 MFRGMGG

-114 LRETAHESAD
+114 LRETAQESAD

-133 HPAPTMLAS
+133 HPAPNTLAA
-142 AVGSSRMWERKPDG
+142 AVGSPRMWERKPDG

-211 KMISLLVEPWYSLIG
+211 KMVSLLVEPWYALVG
-226 GREQV
+226 EREQV

-236 AIVCQLAFSHGPDHV
+236 AIICQLAFSHGPDHV
-251 QMVVVSS
+251 QMIVVSS
-258 DLEQWDWVKWLPHF
+258 DLDQWDWVKWLPHF
-272 GDPRRQDAA
+272 GDSRRHDAA
-281 GNARMVYSSVREFA
+281 GNARMVYTSVREFA

-326 IADVTDPQWEFVKSA
+326 IADVDDPQWEYVISA
-341 EGIDGV
+341 EGVDGV

-353 GASMWAAVPERTLQF
+353 GSSMWTDIPERKLQF
-368 DDLGVIEALPRDRDT
+368 DKTGVIEALPRDRDT
-383 WMVIDEKPWFF
+383 WMVIDDKAWFF
-394 ALTDHISIAEAE
+394 ALTDQVSIAEAE
-406 EFAQKLARWRLAEAY
+406 EFAQKLAQWRLAEAY

-436 MAYYG
+436 LSYYG
-441 IDDPADID
+441 IDDPGNID
-449 FGSLWGSRTDTMG
+449 FDSLWASRTDTMG

-517 MLGHPP
+517 MLSHPP
-523 QELQFVLAD
+523 EELQFVLAD

-586 DAKEYNSVRSRM
+586 DAKEYNSVRARM
-598 RARGQDMPPLPML
+598 RARGQDMAPLPML

-697 FRRSLEDIVRFQ
+697 FRKSLEDIIRFQ
-709 AEFLWRDYISR
+709 AEFLWRDYFQPGVS
-720 GITIDGEEAPA
+720 IDGEEAPA
-731 LVHSIDYVRPQLF
+731 LVHSIDYIRPQLF
-744 TNLFTPLEVS
+744 TNSFTPLEVS
-754 VGGPDL
+754 VGGPDI
-760 EPVHSNGEVLEAAD
+760 EPVVAQPNGEVLESD
-774 AEAEDEEEGIRT
+774 DIEGGEDEDEEGVRT

-795 QLRKIDFEPYRL
+795 QLRKIKFEPYRL
-807 WQPPLSEP
+807 WQPPLTQP
-815 VAIDELV
+815 VAIDDLV
-822 NRFIGH
+822 NRFLGRPWH
-828 QWQQDY
+828 KEY
-834 GTARD
+834 GSACN
-839 LVFPLGIID
+839 LVFPIGIID
-848 RPFKHDQPP
+848 RPYKHDQPP

-888 SAALTHTPE
+888 SAALTHTPQ
-897 QVQFYCLAYSGTALT
+897 QVQFYCLAYSSTALT
-912 TVARLPHVGEV
+912 TVSRIPHVGEV

-942 VRERKRSFLEY
+942 VRERKRSFLECG
-953 RIASMDVFRRRK
+953 IASMEMFRRRK
-965 FGGEAGPVPND
+965 FGGEAGPVPDD

-1003 LIINQGPSF
+1003 VIINQGPSF
-1012 GVHVVVSADR
+1012 GVHVVVTADR

-1034 GSRVELRLAAVEDAK
+1034 GSRIELRLAAVEDAK
-1049 LVRSRFAKEVPVKP
+1049 LVRSRFAKGVPVKP

-1073 RLDADP
+1073 RLDSDP

-1094 TPTNVFASDS
+1094 TPDNVFECDS
-1104 IVDAVSRLASG
+1104 VVAAVSRLTSA
-1115 QAPPI
+1115 QAPPV

-1133 ELAARDTRQGV
+1133 ELASRDTRQGV
-1144 GAGGIVWAISELD
+1144 GAGGIAWAISELD
-1157 LAPVYLNFAENA
+1157 LAPVYLNFAENS
-1169 HLVVTGR
+1169 HLMVTGR

-1188 MSEIGRLYAPGTS
+1188 MSEIGRLYAPGAS
-1201 SALAATGRAALCP
+1201 SAPPPAPGRPSAQVWLVDPRRQLLTALGSDYVERFAYNLDGVVAMMGELAAALAGREPPPGLSAEELLSRSWWSGPEIFLIVDDIQQLPPGFDSPLHKAVPFVNRAADVGLHVIVTRTFGGWSSAGSDP
-1214 GVAGRPAPSAAD
+1214 MLRALHQANAPLLVMDADPDEGFIRGKMKGGPLPRGRGLLMAEDTGVFVQVAATE
-1226 RAGLRVRREVRLQP
+1226 VRR
-1240 RRRAG
+1240 
-1245 DDERHVRPSGQ
+1245 
-1256 PRTTARLVG
+1256 
-1265 GGAAVALLVERS
+1265 
-1277 GDLPDRR
+1277 
-1284 RHTADAGRFRF
+1284 
-1295 AAAQGRRLGDPGR
+1295 
-1308 RCRPA
+1308 
-1313 RDCHPHVRRLVV
+1313 
-1325 RGQRPDAAGTAP
+1325 
-1337 GERAT
+1337 
-1342 TGDGRRPRRGL
+1342 
-1353 HPRQDEGWPA
+1353 
-1363 APWSR
+1363 
-1368 PADGRGHRCVRPG
+1368 
-1381 GGHRAPQVEAAPP
+1381 
-1394 RWGWLACQPQRSGNF
+1394 
-1409 LSANVFDGKL
+1409 
-1419 ISGVQSGGSSKS
+1419 
-1431 GICLS
+1431 
-1436 HSATTMVSSIRA
+1436 
-1448 R
+1448 

>member
-6 ARPTPEKAPVIKPEN
+6 ARPTPEKPPVIKPEN
-21 IVLPT
+21 IVLST

-37 WWIVVVGVVVIGL
+37 WWLIVVGVVVVGL
-50 LGGMIAMTFASGS
+50 LGGMVAMVFASGS
-63 HVFGGVGAIFPIF
+63 HVFGGIGSIFPLF
-76 MIGGMAMM
+76 MMVGIMMM
-84 MFGGRFG
+84 MFRGMGG

-114 LRETAHESAD
+114 LRETAQESAD

-133 HPAPTMLAS
+133 HPAPNTLAA
-142 AVGSSRMWERKPDG
+142 AVGSPRMWERKPDG

-211 KMISLLVEPWYSLIG
+211 KMVSLLVEPWYALVG
-226 GREQV
+226 EREQV

-236 AIVCQLAFSHGPDHV
+236 AIICQLAFSHGPDHV
-251 QMVVVSS
+251 QMIVVSS
-258 DLEQWDWVKWLPHF
+258 DLDQWDWVKWLPHF
-272 GDPRRQDAA
+272 GDSRRHDAA
-281 GNARMVYSSVREFA
+281 GNARMVYTSVREFA

-326 IADVTDPQWEFVKSA
+326 IADVDDPQWEYVISA
-341 EGIDGV
+341 EGVDGV

-353 GASMWAAVPERTLQF
+353 GSSMWTDIPERKLQF
-368 DDLGVIEALPRDRDT
+368 DKTGVIEALPRDRDT
-383 WMVIDEKPWFF
+383 WMVIDDKAWFF
-394 ALTDHISIAEAE
+394 ALTDQVSIAEAE
-406 EFAQKLARWRLAEAY
+406 EFAQKLAQWRLAEAY

-436 MAYYG
+436 LSYYG
-441 IDDPADID
+441 IDDPGNID
-449 FGSLWGSRTDTMG
+449 FDSLWASRTDTMG

-517 MLGHPP
+517 MLSHPP
-523 QELQFVLAD
+523 EELQFVLAD

-561 MERFLDALWGEIA
+561 MERFLDALCGEIA

-586 DAKEYNSVRSRM
+586 DAKEYNSVRARM
-598 RARGQDMPPLPML
+598 RARGQDMAPLPML

-697 FRRSLEDIVRFQ
+697 FRKSLEDIIRFQ
-709 AEFLWRDYISR
+709 AEFLWRDYFQPGVS
-720 GITIDGEEAPA
+720 IDGEEAPA
-731 LVHSIDYVRPQLF
+731 LVHSIDYIRPQLF
-744 TNLFTPLEVS
+744 TNSFTPLEVS
-754 VGGPDL
+754 VGGPDI
-760 EPVHSNGEVLEAAD
+760 EPVVAQPNGEVLESD
-774 AEAEDEEEGIRT
+774 DIEGGEDEDEEGVRT

-795 QLRKIDFEPYRL
+795 QLRKIKFEPYRL
-807 WQPPLSEP
+807 WQPPLTQP
-815 VAIDELV
+815 VAIDDLV
-822 NRFIGH
+822 NRFLGRPWH
-828 QWQQDY
+828 KEY
-834 GTARD
+834 GSACN
-839 LVFPLGIID
+839 LVFPIGIID
-848 RPFKHDQPP
+848 RPYKHDQPP

-888 SAALTHTPE
+888 SAALTHTPQ
-897 QVQFYCLAYSGTALT
+897 QVQFYCLAYSSTALT
-912 TVARLPHVGEV
+912 TVSRIPHVGEV

-942 VRERKRSFLEY
+942 VRERKRSFLECG
-953 RIASMDVFRRRK
+953 IASMEMFRRRK
-965 FGGEAGPVPND
+965 FGGEAGPVPDD

-1003 LIINQGPSF
+1003 VIINQGPSF
-1012 GVHVVVSADR
+1012 GVHVVVTADR

-1034 GSRVELRLAAVEDAK
+1034 GSRIELRLAAVEDAK
-1049 LVRSRFAKEVPVKP
+1049 LVRSRFAKDVPVKP

-1073 RLDADP
+1073 RLDSDP

-1094 TPTNVFASDS
+1094 TPDNVFECDS
-1104 IVDAVSRLASG
+1104 VVAAVSRLTSA
-1115 QAPPI
+1115 QAPPV

-1133 ELAARDTRQGV
+1133 ELASRDTRQGV
-1144 GAGGIVWAISELD
+1144 GAGGIAWAISELD
-1157 LAPVYLNFAENA
+1157 LAPVYLNFAENS
-1169 HLVVTGR
+1169 HLMVTGR

-1188 MSEIGRLYAPGTS
+1188 MSEIGRLYAPGAS
-1201 SALAATGRAALCP
+1201 SAPPPAPGRPSAQVWLVDPRRQLLTALGSDYVERFAYNLDGVVAMMGELAAALAGREPPPGLSAEELLSRSWWSGPEIFLIVDDIQQLPPGFDSPLHKAVPFVNRAADVGLHVIFTRTFGGWSSAGSDP
-1214 GVAGRPAPSAAD
+1214 MLRALHQANAPLLVMDADPDEGFIRGKMKGGPLPRGRGLLMAEDTGVFVQVAATE
-1226 RAGLRVRREVRLQP
+1226 VRR
-1240 RRRAG
+1240 
-1245 DDERHVRPSGQ
+1245 
-1256 PRTTARLVG
+1256 
-1265 GGAAVALLVERS
+1265 
-1277 GDLPDRR
+1277 
-1284 RHTADAGRFRF
+1284 
-1295 AAAQGRRLGDPGR
+1295 
-1308 RCRPA
+1308 
-1313 RDCHPHVRRLVV
+1313 
-1325 RGQRPDAAGTAP
+1325 
-1337 GERAT
+1337 
-1342 TGDGRRPRRGL
+1342 
-1353 HPRQDEGWPA
+1353 
-1363 APWSR
+1363 
-1368 PADGRGHRCVRPG
+1368 
-1381 GGHRAPQVEAAPP
+1381 
-1394 RWGWLACQPQRSGNF
+1394 
-1409 LSANVFDGKL
+1409 
-1419 ISGVQSGGSSKS
+1419 
-1431 GICLS
+1431 
-1436 HSATTMVSSIRA
+1436 
-1448 R
+1448 

>member
-6 ARPTPEKAPVIKPEN
+6 ARPTPEKPPVIKPEN
-21 IVLPT
+21 IVLST

-37 WWIVVVGVVVIGL
+37 WWLIVVGVVVVGL
-50 LGGMIAMTFASGS
+50 LGGMVAMVFASGS
-63 HVFGGVGAIFPIF
+63 HVFGGIGSIFPLF
-76 MIGGMAMM
+76 MMVGIMMM
-84 MFGGRFG
+84 MFRGMGG

-114 LRETAHESAD
+114 LRETAQESAD

-133 HPAPTMLAS
+133 HPAPNTLAA
-142 AVGSSRMWERKPDG
+142 AVGSPRMWERKPDG

-211 KMISLLVEPWYSLIG
+211 KMVSLLVEPWYALVG
-226 GREQV
+226 EREQV

-236 AIVCQLAFSHGPDHV
+236 AIICQLAFSHGPDHV
-251 QMVVVSS
+251 QMIVVSS
-258 DLEQWDWVKWLPHF
+258 DLDQWDWVKWLPHF
-272 GDPRRQDAA
+272 GDSRRHDAA
-281 GNARMVYSSVREFA
+281 GNARMVYTSVREFA

-326 IADVTDPQWEFVKSA
+326 IADVDDPQWEYVISA
-341 EGIDGV
+341 EGVDGV

-353 GASMWAAVPERTLQF
+353 GSSMWTDIPERKLQF
-368 DDLGVIEALPRDRDT
+368 DKTGVIEALPRDRDT
-383 WMVIDEKPWFF
+383 WMVIDDKAWFF
-394 ALTDHISIAEAE
+394 ALTDQVSIAEAE
-406 EFAQKLARWRLAEAY
+406 EFAQKLAQWRLAEAY

-436 MAYYG
+436 LSYYG
-441 IDDPADID
+441 IDDPGNID
-449 FGSLWGSRTDTMG
+449 FDSLWASRTDTMG

-517 MLGHPP
+517 MLSHPP
-523 QELQFVLAD
+523 EELQFVLAD

-561 MERFLDALWGEIA
+561 MERFLDALCGEIA

-586 DAKEYNSVRSRM
+586 DAKEYNSVRARM
-598 RARGQDMPPLPML
+598 RARGQDMAPLPML

-697 FRRSLEDIVRFQ
+697 FRKSLEDIIRFQ
-709 AEFLWRDYISR
+709 AEFLWRDYFQPGVS
-720 GITIDGEEAPA
+720 IDGEEAPA
-731 LVHSIDYVRPQLF
+731 LVHSIDYIRPQLF
-744 TNLFTPLEVS
+744 TNSFTPLEVS
-754 VGGPDL
+754 VGGPDI
-760 EPVHSNGEVLEAAD
+760 EPVVAQPNGEVLESD
-774 AEAEDEEEGIRT
+774 DIEGGEDEDEEGVRT

-795 QLRKIDFEPYRL
+795 QLRKIKFEPYRL
-807 WQPPLSEP
+807 WQPPLTQP
-815 VAIDELV
+815 VAIDDLA
-822 NRFIGH
+822 NRFLGRPWH
-828 QWQQDY
+828 KEY
-834 GTARD
+834 GSACN
-839 LVFPLGIID
+839 LVFPIGIID
-848 RPFKHDQPP
+848 RPYKHDQPP

-888 SAALTHTPE
+888 SAALTHTPQ
-897 QVQFYCLAYSGTALT
+897 QVQFYCLAYSSTALT
-912 TVARLPHVGEV
+912 TVSRIPHVGEV

-942 VRERKRSFLEY
+942 VRERKRSFLECG
-953 RIASMDVFRRRK
+953 IASMEMFRRRK
-965 FGGEAGPVPND
+965 FGGEAGPVPDD

-1003 LIINQGPSF
+1003 VIINQGPSF
-1012 GVHVVVSADR
+1012 GVHVVVTADR

-1034 GSRVELRLAAVEDAK
+1034 GSRIELRLAAVEDAK
-1049 LVRSRFAKEVPVKP
+1049 LVRSRFAKDVPVKP

-1073 RLDADP
+1073 RLDSDP

-1094 TPTNVFASDS
+1094 TPDNVFECDS
-1104 IVDAVSRLASG
+1104 VVAAVSRLTSA
-1115 QAPPI
+1115 QAPPV

-1133 ELAARDTRQGV
+1133 ELASRDTRQGV
-1144 GAGGIVWAISELD
+1144 GAGGIAWAISELD
-1157 LAPVYLNFAENA
+1157 LAPVYLNFAENS
-1169 HLVVTGR
+1169 HLMVTGR

-1188 MSEIGRLYAPGTS
+1188 MSEIGRLYAPGAS
-1201 SALAATGRAALCP
+1201 SAPPPAPGRPSAQVWLVDPRRQLLTALGSDYVERFAYNLDGVVAMMGELAAALAGREPPPGLSAEELLSRSWWSGPEIFLIVDDIQQLPPGFDSPLHKAVPFVNRAADVGLHVIVTRTFGGWSSAGSDP
-1214 GVAGRPAPSAAD
+1214 MLRALHQANAPLLVMDADPDEGFIRGKMKGGPLPRGRGLLMAEDTGVFVQVAATE
-1226 RAGLRVRREVRLQP
+1226 VRR
-1240 RRRAG
+1240 
-1245 DDERHVRPSGQ
+1245 
-1256 PRTTARLVG
+1256 
-1265 GGAAVALLVERS
+1265 
-1277 GDLPDRR
+1277 
-1284 RHTADAGRFRF
+1284 
-1295 AAAQGRRLGDPGR
+1295 
-1308 RCRPA
+1308 
-1313 RDCHPHVRRLVV
+1313 
-1325 RGQRPDAAGTAP
+1325 
-1337 GERAT
+1337 
-1342 TGDGRRPRRGL
+1342 
-1353 HPRQDEGWPA
+1353 
-1363 APWSR
+1363 
-1368 PADGRGHRCVRPG
+1368 
-1381 GGHRAPQVEAAPP
+1381 
-1394 RWGWLACQPQRSGNF
+1394 
-1409 LSANVFDGKL
+1409 
-1419 ISGVQSGGSSKS
+1419 
-1431 GICLS
+1431 
-1436 HSATTMVSSIRA
+1436 
-1448 R
+1448 

>member
-6 ARPTPEKAPVIKPEN
+6 ARPTPEKPPVIKPEN
-21 IVLPT
+21 IVLST

-37 WWIVVVGVVVIGL
+37 WWLIVVGVVVVGL
-50 LGGMIAMTFASGS
+50 LGGMVAMVFASGS
-63 HVFGGVGAIFPIF
+63 HVFGGIGSIFPLF
-76 MIGGMAMM
+76 MMVGIMMM
-84 MFGGRFG
+84 MFRGMGG

-114 LRETAHESAD
+114 LRETAQESAD

-133 HPAPTMLAS
+133 HPAPNTLAA
-142 AVGSSRMWERKPDG
+142 AVGSPRMWERKPDG

-211 KMISLLVEPWYSLIG
+211 KMVSLLVEPWYALVG
-226 GREQV
+226 EREQV

-236 AIVCQLAFSHGPDHV
+236 AIICQLAFSHGPDHV
-251 QMVVVSS
+251 QMIVVSS
-258 DLEQWDWVKWLPHF
+258 DLDQWDWVKWLPHF
-272 GDPRRQDAA
+272 GDSRRHDAA
-281 GNARMVYSSVREFA
+281 GNARMVYTSVREFA

-326 IADVTDPQWEFVKSA
+326 IADVDDPQWEYVISA
-341 EGIDGV
+341 EGVDGV

-353 GASMWAAVPERTLQF
+353 GSSMWTDIPERKLQF
-368 DDLGVIEALPRDRDT
+368 DKTGVIEALPRDRDT
-383 WMVIDEKPWFF
+383 WMVIDDKAWFF
-394 ALTDHISIAEAE
+394 ALTDQVSIAEAE
-406 EFAQKLARWRLAEAY
+406 EFAQKLAQWRLAEAY

-436 MAYYG
+436 LSYYG
-441 IDDPADID
+441 IDDPGNID
-449 FGSLWGSRTDTMG
+449 FDSLWASRTDTMG

-517 MLGHPP
+517 MLSHPP
-523 QELQFVLAD
+523 EELQFVLAD

-586 DAKEYNSVRSRM
+586 DAKEYNSVRARM
-598 RARGQDMPPLPML
+598 RARGQDMAPLPML

-697 FRRSLEDIVRFQ
+697 FRKSLEDIIRFQ
-709 AEFLWRDYISR
+709 AEFLWRDYFQPGVS
-720 GITIDGEEAPA
+720 IDCEEAPA
-731 LVHSIDYVRPQLF
+731 LVHSIDYIRPQLF
-744 TNLFTPLEVS
+744 TNSFTPLEVS
-754 VGGPDL
+754 VGGPDI
-760 EPVHSNGEVLEAAD
+760 EPVVAQPNGEVLESD
-774 AEAEDEEEGIRT
+774 DIEGGEDEDEEGVRT

-795 QLRKIDFEPYRL
+795 QLRKIKFEPYRL
-807 WQPPLSEP
+807 WQPPLTQP
-815 VAIDELV
+815 VAIDDLV
-822 NRFIGH
+822 NRFLGRPWH
-828 QWQQDY
+828 KEY
-834 GTARD
+834 GSACN
-839 LVFPLGIID
+839 LVFPIGIID
-848 RPFKHDQPP
+848 RPYKHDQPP

-888 SAALTHTPE
+888 SAALTHTPQ
-897 QVQFYCLAYSGTALT
+897 QVQFYCLAYSSTALT
-912 TVARLPHVGEV
+912 TVSRIPHVGEV

-942 VRERKRSFLEY
+942 VRERKRSFLECG
-953 RIASMDVFRRRK
+953 IASMEMFRRRK
-965 FGGEAGPVPND
+965 FGGEAGPVPDD

-1003 LIINQGPSF
+1003 VIINQGPSF
-1012 GVHVVVSADR
+1012 GVHVVVTADR

-1034 GSRVELRLAAVEDAK
+1034 GSRIELRLAAVEDAK
-1049 LVRSRFAKEVPVKP
+1049 LVRSRFAKDVPVKP

-1073 RLDADP
+1073 RLDSDP

-1094 TPTNVFASDS
+1094 TPDNVFECDS
-1104 IVDAVSRLASG
+1104 VVAAVSRLTSA
-1115 QAPPI
+1115 QAPPV

-1133 ELAARDTRQGV
+1133 ELASRDTRQGV
-1144 GAGGIVWAISELD
+1144 GAGGIAWAISELD
-1157 LAPVYLNFAENA
+1157 LAPVYLNFAENS
-1169 HLVVTGR
+1169 HLMVTGR

-1188 MSEIGRLYAPGTS
+1188 MSEIGRLYAPGAS
-1201 SALAATGRAALCP
+1201 SAPPPAPGRPSAQVWLVDPRRQLLTALGSDYVERFAYNLDGVVAMMGELAAALAGREPPPGLSAEELLSRSWWSGPEIFLIVDDIQQLPPGFDSPLHKAVPFVNRAADVGLHVIVTRTFGGWSSAGSDP
-1214 GVAGRPAPSAAD
+1214 MLRALHQANAPLLVMDADPDEGFIRGKMKGGPLPRGRGLLMAEDTGVFVQVAATE
-1226 RAGLRVRREVRLQP
+1226 VRR
-1240 RRRAG
+1240 
-1245 DDERHVRPSGQ
+1245 
-1256 PRTTARLVG
+1256 
-1265 GGAAVALLVERS
+1265 
-1277 GDLPDRR
+1277 
-1284 RHTADAGRFRF
+1284 
-1295 AAAQGRRLGDPGR
+1295 
-1308 RCRPA
+1308 
-1313 RDCHPHVRRLVV
+1313 
-1325 RGQRPDAAGTAP
+1325 
-1337 GERAT
+1337 
-1342 TGDGRRPRRGL
+1342 
-1353 HPRQDEGWPA
+1353 
-1363 APWSR
+1363 
-1368 PADGRGHRCVRPG
+1368 
-1381 GGHRAPQVEAAPP
+1381 
-1394 RWGWLACQPQRSGNF
+1394 
-1409 LSANVFDGKL
+1409 
-1419 ISGVQSGGSSKS
+1419 
-1431 GICLS
+1431 
-1436 HSATTMVSSIRA
+1436 
-1448 R
+1448 

>member
-6 ARPTPEKAPVIKPEN
+6 ARPTPEKPPVIKPEN
-21 IVLPT
+21 IVLST

-37 WWIVVVGVVVIGL
+37 WWLIVVGVVVVGL
-50 LGGMIAMTFASGS
+50 LGGMVAMVFASGS
-63 HVFGGVGAIFPIF
+63 HVFGGIGSIFPLF
-76 MIGGMAMM
+76 MMVGIMMM
-84 MFGGRFG
+84 MFRGMGG

-114 LRETAHESAD
+114 LRETAQESAD

-133 HPAPTMLAS
+133 HPAPNTLAA
-142 AVGSSRMWERKPDG
+142 AVGSPRMWERKPDG

-211 KMISLLVEPWYSLIG
+211 KMVSLLVEPWYALVG
-226 GREQV
+226 EREQV

-236 AIVCQLAFSHGPDHV
+236 AIICQLAFSHGPDHV
-251 QMVVVSS
+251 QMIVVSS
-258 DLEQWDWVKWLPHF
+258 DLDQWDWVKWLPHF
-272 GDPRRQDAA
+272 GDSRRHDAA
-281 GNARMVYSSVREFA
+281 GNARMVYTSVREFA

-326 IADVTDPQWEFVKSA
+326 IADVDDPQWEYVISA
-341 EGIDGV
+341 EGVDGV

-353 GASMWAAVPERTLQF
+353 GSSMWTDIPERKLQF
-368 DDLGVIEALPRDRDT
+368 DKTGVIEALPRDRDT
-383 WMVIDEKPWFF
+383 WMVIDDKAWFF
-394 ALTDHISIAEAE
+394 ALTDQVSIAEAE
-406 EFAQKLARWRLAEAY
+406 EFAQKLAQWRLAEAY

-436 MAYYG
+436 LSYYG
-441 IDDPADID
+441 IDDPGNID
-449 FGSLWGSRTDTMG
+449 FDSLWASRTDTMG

-517 MLGHPP
+517 MLSHPP
-523 QELQFVLAD
+523 EELQFVLAD

-586 DAKEYNSVRSRM
+586 DAKEYNSVRARM
-598 RARGQDMPPLPML
+598 RARGQDMAPLPML

-697 FRRSLEDIVRFQ
+697 FRKSLEDIIRFQ
-709 AEFLWRDYISR
+709 AEFLWRDYFQPGVSI
-720 GITIDGEEAPA
+720 GGEEAPA
-731 LVHSIDYVRPQLF
+731 LVHSIDYIRPQLF
-744 TNLFTPLEVS
+744 TNSFTPLEVS
-754 VGGPDL
+754 VGGPDI
-760 EPVHSNGEVLEAAD
+760 EPVVAQPNGEVLESD
-774 AEAEDEEEGIRT
+774 DIEGGEDEDEEGVRT

-795 QLRKIDFEPYRL
+795 QLRKIKFEPYRL
-807 WQPPLSEP
+807 WQPPLTQP
-815 VAIDELV
+815 VAIDDLV
-822 NRFIGH
+822 NRFLGRPWH
-828 QWQQDY
+828 KEY
-834 GTARD
+834 GSACN
-839 LVFPLGIID
+839 LVFPIGIID
-848 RPFKHDQPP
+848 RPYKHDQPP

-888 SAALTHTPE
+888 SAALTHTPQ
-897 QVQFYCLAYSGTALT
+897 QVQFYCLAYSSTALT
-912 TVARLPHVGEV
+912 TVSRIPHVGEV

-942 VRERKRSFLEY
+942 VRERKRSFLECG
-953 RIASMDVFRRRK
+953 IASMEMFRRRK
-965 FGGEAGPVPND
+965 FGGEAGPVPDD

-1003 LIINQGPSF
+1003 VIINQGPSF
-1012 GVHVVVSADR
+1012 GVHVVVTADR

-1034 GSRVELRLAAVEDAK
+1034 GSRIELRLAAVEDAK
-1049 LVRSRFAKEVPVKP
+1049 LVRSRFAKDVPVKP

-1073 RLDADP
+1073 RLDSDP

-1094 TPTNVFASDS
+1094 TPDNVFECDS
-1104 IVDAVSRLASG
+1104 VVAAVSRLTSA
-1115 QAPPI
+1115 QAPPV

-1133 ELAARDTRQGV
+1133 ELASRDTRQGV
-1144 GAGGIVWAISELD
+1144 GAGGIAWAISELD
-1157 LAPVYLNFAENA
+1157 LAPVYLNFAENS
-1169 HLVVTGR
+1169 HLMVTGR

-1188 MSEIGRLYAPGTS
+1188 MSEIGRLYAPGAS
-1201 SALAATGRAALCP
+1201 SAPPPAPGRPSAQVWLVDPRRQLLTALGSDYVERFAYNLDGVVAMMGELAAALAGREPPPGLSAEELLSRSWWSGPEIFLIVDDIQQLPPGFDSPLHKAVPFVNRAADVGLHVIVTRTFGGWSSAGSDP
-1214 GVAGRPAPSAAD
+1214 MLRALHQANAPLLVMDADPDEGFIRGKMKGGPLPRGRGLLMAEDTGVFVQVAATE
-1226 RAGLRVRREVRLQP
+1226 VRR
-1240 RRRAG
+1240 
-1245 DDERHVRPSGQ
+1245 
-1256 PRTTARLVG
+1256 
-1265 GGAAVALLVERS
+1265 
-1277 GDLPDRR
+1277 
-1284 RHTADAGRFRF
+1284 
-1295 AAAQGRRLGDPGR
+1295 
-1308 RCRPA
+1308 
-1313 RDCHPHVRRLVV
+1313 
-1325 RGQRPDAAGTAP
+1325 
-1337 GERAT
+1337 
-1342 TGDGRRPRRGL
+1342 
-1353 HPRQDEGWPA
+1353 
-1363 APWSR
+1363 
-1368 PADGRGHRCVRPG
+1368 
-1381 GGHRAPQVEAAPP
+1381 
-1394 RWGWLACQPQRSGNF
+1394 
-1409 LSANVFDGKL
+1409 
-1419 ISGVQSGGSSKS
+1419 
-1431 GICLS
+1431 
-1436 HSATTMVSSIRA
+1436 
-1448 R
+1448 

>member
-6 ARPTPEKAPVIKPEN
+6 ARPTPEKPPVIKPEN
-21 IVLPT
+21 IVLST

-37 WWIVVVGVVVIGL
+37 WWLIVVGVVVVGL
-50 LGGMIAMTFASGS
+50 LGGMVAMVFASGS
-63 HVFGGVGAIFPIF
+63 HVFGGIGSIFPLF
-76 MIGGMAMM
+76 MMVGIMMM
-84 MFGGRFG
+84 MFRGMGG

-114 LRETAHESAD
+114 LRETAQESAD

-133 HPAPTMLAS
+133 HPAPNTLAA
-142 AVGSSRMWERKPDG
+142 AVGSPRMWERKPDG

-211 KMISLLVEPWYSLIG
+211 KMVSLLVEPWYALVG
-226 GREQV
+226 EREHV

-236 AIVCQLAFSHGPDHV
+236 AIICQLAFSHGPDHV
-251 QMVVVSS
+251 QMIVVSS
-258 DLEQWDWVKWLPHF
+258 DLDQWDWVKWLPHF
-272 GDPRRQDAA
+272 GDSRRHDAA
-281 GNARMVYSSVREFA
+281 GNARMVYTSVREFA

-326 IADVTDPQWEFVKSA
+326 IADVDDPQWEYVISA
-341 EGIDGV
+341 EGVDGV

-353 GASMWAAVPERTLQF
+353 GSSMWTDIPERKLQF
-368 DDLGVIEALPRDRDT
+368 DKTGVIEALPRDRDT
-383 WMVIDEKPWFF
+383 WMVIDDKAWFF
-394 ALTDHISIAEAE
+394 ALTDQVSIAEAE
-406 EFAQKLARWRLAEAY
+406 EFAQKLAQWRLAEAY

-436 MAYYG
+436 LSYYG
-441 IDDPADID
+441 IDDPGNID
-449 FGSLWGSRTDTMG
+449 FDSLWASRTDTMG

-517 MLGHPP
+517 MLSHPP
-523 QELQFVLAD
+523 EELQFVLAD

-586 DAKEYNSVRSRM
+586 DAKEYNSVRARM
-598 RARGQDMPPLPML
+598 RARGQDMAPLPML

-697 FRRSLEDIVRFQ
+697 FRKSLEDIIRFQ
-709 AEFLWRDYISR
+709 AEFLWRDYFQPGVS
-720 GITIDGEEAPA
+720 IDGEEAPA
-731 LVHSIDYVRPQLF
+731 LVHSIDYIRPQLF
-744 TNLFTPLEVS
+744 TNSFTPLEVS
-754 VGGPDL
+754 VGGPDI
-760 EPVHSNGEVLEAAD
+760 EPVVAQPNGEVLESD
-774 AEAEDEEEGIRT
+774 DIEGGEDEDEEGVRT

-795 QLRKIDFEPYRL
+795 QLRKIKFEPYRL
-807 WQPPLSEP
+807 WQPPLTQP
-815 VAIDELV
+815 VAIDDLV
-822 NRFIGH
+822 NRFLGRPWH
-828 QWQQDY
+828 KEY
-834 GTARD
+834 GSACN
-839 LVFPLGIID
+839 LVFPIGIID
-848 RPFKHDQPP
+848 RPYKHDQPP

-888 SAALTHTPE
+888 SAALTHTPQ
-897 QVQFYCLAYSGTALT
+897 QVQFYCLAYSSTALT
-912 TVARLPHVGEV
+912 TVSRIPHVGEV

-942 VRERKRSFLEY
+942 VRERKRSFLECG
-953 RIASMDVFRRRK
+953 IASMEMFRRRK
-965 FGGEAGPVPND
+965 FGGEAGPVPDD

-1003 LIINQGPSF
+1003 VIINQGPSF
-1012 GVHVVVSADR
+1012 GVHVVVTADR

-1034 GSRVELRLAAVEDAK
+1034 GSRIELRLAAVEDAK
-1049 LVRSRFAKEVPVKP
+1049 LVRSRFAKDVPVKP

-1073 RLDADP
+1073 RLDSDP

-1094 TPTNVFASDS
+1094 TPDNVFECDS
-1104 IVDAVSRLASG
+1104 VVAAVSRLTSA
-1115 QAPPI
+1115 QAPPV

-1133 ELAARDTRQGV
+1133 ELASRDTRQGV
-1144 GAGGIVWAISELD
+1144 GAGGIAWAISELD
-1157 LAPVYLNFAENA
+1157 LAPVYLNFAENS
-1169 HLVVTGR
+1169 HLMVTGR

-1188 MSEIGRLYAPGTS
+1188 MSEIGRLYAPGAS
-1201 SALAATGRAALCP
+1201 SAPPPAPGRPSAQVWLVDPRRQLLTALGSDYVERFAYNLDGVVAMMGELAAALAGREPPPGLSAEELLSRSWWSGPEIFLIVDDIQQLPPGFDSPLHKAVPFVNRAADVGLHVIVTRTFGGWSSAGSDP
-1214 GVAGRPAPSAAD
+1214 MLRALHQANAPLLVMDADPDEGFIRGKMKGGPLPRGRGLLMAEDTGVFVQVAATE
-1226 RAGLRVRREVRLQP
+1226 VRR
-1240 RRRAG
+1240 
-1245 DDERHVRPSGQ
+1245 
-1256 PRTTARLVG
+1256 
-1265 GGAAVALLVERS
+1265 
-1277 GDLPDRR
+1277 
-1284 RHTADAGRFRF
+1284 
-1295 AAAQGRRLGDPGR
+1295 
-1308 RCRPA
+1308 
-1313 RDCHPHVRRLVV
+1313 
-1325 RGQRPDAAGTAP
+1325 
-1337 GERAT
+1337 
-1342 TGDGRRPRRGL
+1342 
-1353 HPRQDEGWPA
+1353 
-1363 APWSR
+1363 
-1368 PADGRGHRCVRPG
+1368 
-1381 GGHRAPQVEAAPP
+1381 
-1394 RWGWLACQPQRSGNF
+1394 
-1409 LSANVFDGKL
+1409 
-1419 ISGVQSGGSSKS
+1419 
-1431 GICLS
+1431 
-1436 HSATTMVSSIRA
+1436 
-1448 R
+1448 

>member
-1 MKRGF
+1 IFM
-6 ARPTPEKAPVIKPEN
+6 V
-21 IVLPT
+21 
-26 PLSIPPPEGKP
+26 
-37 WWIVVVGVVVIGL
+37 
-50 LGGMIAMTFASGS
+50 GGMM
-63 HVFGGVGAIFPIF
+63 
-76 MIGGMAMM
+76 MM
-84 MFGGRFG
+84 MFGGRMG

-133 HPAPTMLAS
+133 HPAPDTLSA
-142 AVGSSRMWERKPDG
+142 AVGSPRMWERKPDG

-211 KMISLLVEPWYSLIG
+211 KMISLLVEPWYALNG
-226 GREQV
+226 EREQV

-236 AIVCQLAFSHGPDHV
+236 AIICQLAFSHGPDHV
-251 QMVVVSS
+251 QMIVVSS
-258 DLEQWDWVKWLPHF
+258 DLDEWDWVKWLPHF
-272 GDPRRQDAA
+272 GDPRRHDAA
-281 GNARMVYSSVREFA
+281 GNARMVYGSVREFA

-326 IADVTDPQWEFVKSA
+326 IADAADPQWEFVISA

-353 GASMWAAVPERTLQF
+353 GSSMWTSVPERILSF
-368 DDLGVIEALPRDRDT
+368 DHTGIIEALPRDRDT

-394 ALTDHISIAEAE
+394 ALTDHFSLEEAE

-436 MAYYG
+436 LAYYG

-449 FGSLWGSRTDTMG
+449 FHALWGSRSDHMG

-517 MLGHPP
+517 MLSHPP
-523 QELQFVLAD
+523 EELQFVLAD

-586 DAKEYNSVRSRM
+586 DAKEYNSVRLRM

-709 AEFLWRDYISR
+709 AEFLWRDFVPR
-720 GITIDGEEAPA
+720 GVTIDGDEAPA

-744 TNLFTPLEVS
+744 TNAFTPLEVS
-754 VGGPDL
+754 VGGPDQVAI
-760 EPVHSNGEVLEAAD
+760 PTNGESAEPPLPV
-774 AEAEDEEEGIRT
+774 EAEDEDEEGIRV

-795 QLRKIDFEPYRL
+795 QLRKIPFEPYRL
-807 WQPPLSEP
+807 WQPPLNQP
-815 VAIDELV
+815 VAIDDLV
-822 NRFIGH
+822 NRFLGH
-828 QWQQDY
+828 PWQQDY

-839 LVFPLGIID
+839 LVFPIGIID

-863 GPGANVLILGAGG
+863 GPGSNVLILGAGG

-897 QVQFYCLAYSGTALT
+897 QVQFYCLAYSSTALT
-912 TVARLPHVGEV
+912 TVAQLPHVGEV
-923 AGPTDPY
+923 VGPTDPY

-942 VRERKRSFLEY
+942 VRDRKRTFLEY
-953 RIASMDVFRRRK
+953 GIASMEVFRRRK
-965 FGGEAGPVPND
+965 FGGASGPVPD
-976 GFGDV
+976 VFGDV

-1012 GVHVVVSADR
+1012 GVHVIVTADR

-1049 LVRSRFAKEVPVKP
+1049 LVRSRFAKDVPVKP

-1079 QAGLHTLVAR
+1079 QSGLHTLVAR
-1089 PALGS
+1089 PALAS
-1094 TPTNVFASDS
+1094 TPDNTFESDS
-1104 IVDAVSRLASG
+1104 IVEAVSRLTSG
-1115 QAPPI
+1115 QAPPV
-1120 RRLPARFGVEQVR
+1120 RRLPATFGVQQVR

-1144 GAGGIVWAISELD
+1144 GAGGIAWAISELD
-1157 LAPVYLNFAENA
+1157 LNPVYLNFGENS
-1169 HLVVTGR
+1169 HLMITGR
-1176 RECGRTTTLATI
+1176 RECGKTTTLATI
-1188 MSEIGRLYAPGTS
+1188 MAEIGRLYAPGATSAPATSQRSAQVWLVDPRRQLLTALGSDYVEKFAYNLDGVQAMMGELAAVLAGREPPPGLSAEQLLSRSWWSGPEIFLIVDDIQQLPTGFDSPLHKAVPWVTRAADVGLHVIATRSFGGWS
-1201 SALAATGRAALCP
+1201 SAGSDPMLRALHQANAPLLVMDADPDEGFIRGKMKGGPLPRGRGLLMAEDTGVFVQVAAT
-1214 GVAGRPAPSAAD
+1214 
-1226 RAGLRVRREVRLQP
+1226 EVR
-1240 RRRAG
+1240 
-1245 DDERHVRPSGQ
+1245 
-1256 PRTTARLVG
+1256 
-1265 GGAAVALLVERS
+1265 
-1277 GDLPDRR
+1277 
-1284 RHTADAGRFRF
+1284 
-1295 AAAQGRRLGDPGR
+1295 
-1308 RCRPA
+1308 
-1313 RDCHPHVRRLVV
+1313 
-1325 RGQRPDAAGTAP
+1325 
-1337 GERAT
+1337 
-1342 TGDGRRPRRGL
+1342 
-1353 HPRQDEGWPA
+1353 
-1363 APWSR
+1363 
-1368 PADGRGHRCVRPG
+1368 
-1381 GGHRAPQVEAAPP
+1381 
-1394 RWGWLACQPQRSGNF
+1394 
-1409 LSANVFDGKL
+1409 K
-1419 ISGVQSGGSSKS
+1419 
-1431 GICLS
+1431 
-1436 HSATTMVSSIRA
+1436 
-1448 R
+1448 

>member
-6 ARPTPEKAPVIKPEN
+6 ARPTPEKPPVIKPEN
-21 IVLPT
+21 IVLST

-37 WWIVVVGVVVIGL
+37 WWLIVVGVVVVGL
-50 LGGMIAMTFASGS
+50 LGGMVAMVFASGS
-63 HVFGGVGAIFPIF
+63 HVFGGIGSIFPLF
-76 MIGGMAMM
+76 MMVGIMMM
-84 MFGGRFG
+84 MFRGMGG

-114 LRETAHESAD
+114 LRETAQESAD

-133 HPAPTMLAS
+133 HPAPNTLAA
-142 AVGSSRMWERKPDG
+142 AVGSPRMWERKPDG

-211 KMISLLVEPWYSLIG
+211 KMVSLLVEPWYALVG
-226 GREQV
+226 EREQV

-236 AIVCQLAFSHGPDHV
+236 AIICQLAFSHGPDHV
-251 QMVVVSS
+251 QMIVVSS
-258 DLEQWDWVKWLPHF
+258 DLDQWDWVKWLPHF
-272 GDPRRQDAA
+272 GDSRRHDAA
-281 GNARMVYSSVREFA
+281 GNARMVYTSVREFA

-326 IADVTDPQWEFVKSA
+326 IADVDDPQWEYVISA
-341 EGIDGV
+341 EGVDGV

-353 GASMWAAVPERTLQF
+353 GSSMWTDIPERKLQF
-368 DDLGVIEALPRDRDT
+368 DKTGVIEALPRDRDT
-383 WMVIDEKPWFF
+383 WMVIDDKAWFF
-394 ALTDHISIAEAE
+394 ALTDQVSIAEAE
-406 EFAQKLARWRLAEAY
+406 EFAQKLAQWRLAEAY

-436 MAYYG
+436 LSYYG
-441 IDDPADID
+441 IDDPGNID
-449 FGSLWGSRTDTMG
+449 FDSLWASRTDTMG

-517 MLGHPP
+517 MLSHPP
-523 QELQFVLAD
+523 EELQFVLAD

-586 DAKEYNSVRSRM
+586 DAKEYNSVRARM
-598 RARGQDMPPLPML
+598 RARGQDMAPLPML

-697 FRRSLEDIVRFQ
+697 FRKSLEDIIRFQ
-709 AEFLWRDYISR
+709 AEFLWRDYFQPGVS
-720 GITIDGEEAPA
+720 IDGEEAPA
-731 LVHSIDYVRPQLF
+731 LVHSIDYIRPQLF
-744 TNLFTPLEVS
+744 TNSFTPLEVS
-754 VGGPDL
+754 VGGPDI
-760 EPVHSNGEVLEAAD
+760 EPVVAQPNGEVLESD
-774 AEAEDEEEGIRT
+774 DIEGGEDEDEEGVRT

-795 QLRKIDFEPYRL
+795 QLRKIKLEPYRL
-807 WQPPLSEP
+807 WQPPLTQP
-815 VAIDELV
+815 VAIDDLV
-822 NRFIGH
+822 NRFLGRPWH
-828 QWQQDY
+828 KEY
-834 GTARD
+834 GSACN
-839 LVFPLGIID
+839 LVFPIGIID
-848 RPFKHDQPP
+848 RPYKHDQPP

-888 SAALTHTPE
+888 SAALTHTPQ
-897 QVQFYCLAYSGTALT
+897 QVQFYCLAYSSTALT
-912 TVARLPHVGEV
+912 TVSRIPHVGEV

-942 VRERKRSFLEY
+942 VRERKRSFLECG
-953 RIASMDVFRRRK
+953 IASMEMFRRRK
-965 FGGEAGPVPND
+965 FGGEAGPVPDD

-1003 LIINQGPSF
+1003 VIINQGPSF
-1012 GVHVVVSADR
+1012 GVHVVVTADR

-1034 GSRVELRLAAVEDAK
+1034 GSRIELRLAAVEDAK
-1049 LVRSRFAKEVPVKP
+1049 LVRSRFAKDVPVKP

-1073 RLDADP
+1073 RLDSDP

-1094 TPTNVFASDS
+1094 TPDNVFECDS
-1104 IVDAVSRLASG
+1104 VVAAVSRLTSA
-1115 QAPPI
+1115 QAPPV

-1133 ELAARDTRQGV
+1133 ELASRDTRQGV
-1144 GAGGIVWAISELD
+1144 GAGGIAWAISELD
-1157 LAPVYLNFAENA
+1157 LAPVYLNFAENS
-1169 HLVVTGR
+1169 HLMVTGR

-1188 MSEIGRLYAPGTS
+1188 MSEIGRLYAPGAS
-1201 SALAATGRAALCP
+1201 SAPPPAPGRPSAQVWLVDPRRQLLTALGSDYVERFAYNLDGVVAMMGELAAALAGREPPPGLSAEELLSRSWWSGPEIFLIVDDIQQLPPGFDSPLHKAVPFVNRAADVGLHVIVTRTFGGWSSAGSDP
-1214 GVAGRPAPSAAD
+1214 MLRALHQANAPLLVMDADPDEGFIRGKMKGGPLPRGRGLLMAEDTGVFVQVAATE
-1226 RAGLRVRREVRLQP
+1226 VRR
-1240 RRRAG
+1240 
-1245 DDERHVRPSGQ
+1245 
-1256 PRTTARLVG
+1256 
-1265 GGAAVALLVERS
+1265 
-1277 GDLPDRR
+1277 
-1284 RHTADAGRFRF
+1284 
-1295 AAAQGRRLGDPGR
+1295 
-1308 RCRPA
+1308 
-1313 RDCHPHVRRLVV
+1313 
-1325 RGQRPDAAGTAP
+1325 
-1337 GERAT
+1337 
-1342 TGDGRRPRRGL
+1342 
-1353 HPRQDEGWPA
+1353 
-1363 APWSR
+1363 
-1368 PADGRGHRCVRPG
+1368 
-1381 GGHRAPQVEAAPP
+1381 
-1394 RWGWLACQPQRSGNF
+1394 
-1409 LSANVFDGKL
+1409 
-1419 ISGVQSGGSSKS
+1419 
-1431 GICLS
+1431 
-1436 HSATTMVSSIRA
+1436 
-1448 R
+1448 

>member
-6 ARPTPEKAPVIKPEN
+6 ARPTPEKPPVIKPEN
-21 IVLPT
+21 IVLST

-37 WWIVVVGVVVIGL
+37 WWLIVVGVVVVGL
-50 LGGMIAMTFASGS
+50 LGGMVAMVFASGS
-63 HVFGGVGAIFPIF
+63 HVFGGIGSIFPLF
-76 MIGGMAMM
+76 MMVGIMM
-84 MFGGRFG
+84 MIFRGMGG

-114 LRETAHESAD
+114 LRETAQESAD

-133 HPAPTMLAS
+133 HPAPNTLAA
-142 AVGSSRMWERKPDG
+142 AVGSPRMWERKPDG

-211 KMISLLVEPWYSLIG
+211 KMVSLLVEPWYALVG
-226 GREQV
+226 EREQV

-236 AIVCQLAFSHGPDHV
+236 AIICQLAFSHGPDHV
-251 QMVVVSS
+251 QMIVVSS
-258 DLEQWDWVKWLPHF
+258 DLDQWDWVKWLPHF
-272 GDPRRQDAA
+272 GDSRRHDAA
-281 GNARMVYSSVREFA
+281 GNARMVYTSVREFA

-326 IADVTDPQWEFVKSA
+326 IADVDDPQWEYVISA
-341 EGIDGV
+341 EGVDGV

-353 GASMWAAVPERTLQF
+353 GSSMWTDIPERKLQF
-368 DDLGVIEALPRDRDT
+368 DKTGVIEALPRDRDT
-383 WMVIDEKPWFF
+383 WMVIDDKAWFF
-394 ALTDHISIAEAE
+394 ALTDQVSIAEAE
-406 EFAQKLARWRLAEAY
+406 EFAQKLAQWRLAEAY

-436 MAYYG
+436 LSYYG
-441 IDDPADID
+441 IDDPGNID
-449 FGSLWGSRTDTMG
+449 FDSLWASRTDTMG

-517 MLGHPP
+517 MLSHPP
-523 QELQFVLAD
+523 EELQFVLAD

-586 DAKEYNSVRSRM
+586 DAKEYNSVRARM
-598 RARGQDMPPLPML
+598 RARGQDMAPLPML

-697 FRRSLEDIVRFQ
+697 FRKSLEDIIRFQ
-709 AEFLWRDYISR
+709 AEFLWRDYFQPGVS
-720 GITIDGEEAPA
+720 IDGEEAPA
-731 LVHSIDYVRPQLF
+731 LVHSIDYIRPQLF
-744 TNLFTPLEVS
+744 TNSFTPLEVS
-754 VGGPDL
+754 VGGPDI
-760 EPVHSNGEVLEAAD
+760 EPVVAQPNGEVLESD
-774 AEAEDEEEGIRT
+774 DIEGGEDEDEEGVRT

-795 QLRKIDFEPYRL
+795 QLRKIKFEPYRL
-807 WQPPLSEP
+807 WQPPLTQP
-815 VAIDELV
+815 VAIDDLV
-822 NRFIGH
+822 NRFLGRPWH
-828 QWQQDY
+828 KEY
-834 GTARD
+834 GSACN
-839 LVFPLGIID
+839 LVFPIGIID
-848 RPFKHDQPP
+848 RPYKHDQPP

-888 SAALTHTPE
+888 SAALTHTPQ
-897 QVQFYCLAYSGTALT
+897 QVQFYCLAYSSTALT
-912 TVARLPHVGEV
+912 TVSRIPHVGEV

-942 VRERKRSFLEY
+942 VRERKRSFLECG
-953 RIASMDVFRRRK
+953 IASMEMFRRRK
-965 FGGEAGPVPND
+965 FGGEAGPVPDD

-1003 LIINQGPSF
+1003 VIINQGPSF
-1012 GVHVVVSADR
+1012 GVHVVVTADR

-1034 GSRVELRLAAVEDAK
+1034 GSRIELRLAAVEDAK
-1049 LVRSRFAKEVPVKP
+1049 LVRSRFAKDVPVKP

-1073 RLDADP
+1073 RLDSDP

-1094 TPTNVFASDS
+1094 TPDNVFECDS
-1104 IVDAVSRLASG
+1104 VVAAVSRLTSA
-1115 QAPPI
+1115 QAPPV

-1133 ELAARDTRQGV
+1133 ELASRDTRQGV
-1144 GAGGIVWAISELD
+1144 GAGGIAWAISELD
-1157 LAPVYLNFAENA
+1157 LAPVYLNFAENS
-1169 HLVVTGR
+1169 HLMVTGR

-1188 MSEIGRLYAPGTS
+1188 MSEIGRLYAPGAS
-1201 SALAATGRAALCP
+1201 SAPPPAPGRPSAQVWLVDPRRQLLTALGSDYVERFAYNLDGVVAMMGELAAALAGREPPPGLSAEELLSRSWWSGPEIFLIVDDIQQLPPGFDSPLHKAVPFVNRAADVGLHVIVTRTFGGWSSAGSDP
-1214 GVAGRPAPSAAD
+1214 MLRALHQANAPLLVMDADPDEGFIRGKMKGGPLPRGRGLLMAEDTGVFVQVAATE
-1226 RAGLRVRREVRLQP
+1226 VRR
-1240 RRRAG
+1240 
-1245 DDERHVRPSGQ
+1245 
-1256 PRTTARLVG
+1256 
-1265 GGAAVALLVERS
+1265 
-1277 GDLPDRR
+1277 
-1284 RHTADAGRFRF
+1284 
-1295 AAAQGRRLGDPGR
+1295 
-1308 RCRPA
+1308 
-1313 RDCHPHVRRLVV
+1313 
-1325 RGQRPDAAGTAP
+1325 
-1337 GERAT
+1337 
-1342 TGDGRRPRRGL
+1342 
-1353 HPRQDEGWPA
+1353 
-1363 APWSR
+1363 
-1368 PADGRGHRCVRPG
+1368 
-1381 GGHRAPQVEAAPP
+1381 
-1394 RWGWLACQPQRSGNF
+1394 
-1409 LSANVFDGKL
+1409 
-1419 ISGVQSGGSSKS
+1419 
-1431 GICLS
+1431 
-1436 HSATTMVSSIRA
+1436 
-1448 R
+1448 

>member
-6 ARPTPEKAPVIKPEN
+6 ARPTPEKPPVIKPEN
-21 IVLPT
+21 IVLST

-37 WWIVVVGVVVIGL
+37 WWLIVVGVVVVGL
-50 LGGMIAMTFASGS
+50 LGGMVAMVFASGS
-63 HVFGGVGAIFPIF
+63 HVFGGIGSIFPLF
-76 MIGGMAMM
+76 MMVGIMM
-84 MFGGRFG
+84 MMLRGMGG

-114 LRETAHESAD
+114 LRETAQESAD

-133 HPAPTMLAS
+133 HPAPNTLAA
-142 AVGSSRMWERKPDG
+142 AVGSPRMWERKPDG

-211 KMISLLVEPWYSLIG
+211 KMVSLLVEPWYALVG
-226 GREQV
+226 EREQV

-236 AIVCQLAFSHGPDHV
+236 AIICQLAFSHGPDHV
-251 QMVVVSS
+251 QMIVVSS
-258 DLEQWDWVKWLPHF
+258 DLDQWDWVKWLPHF
-272 GDPRRQDAA
+272 GDSRRHDAA
-281 GNARMVYSSVREFA
+281 GNARMVYTSVREFA

-326 IADVTDPQWEFVKSA
+326 IADVDDPQWEYVISA
-341 EGIDGV
+341 EGVDGV

-353 GASMWAAVPERTLQF
+353 GSSMWTDIPERKLQF
-368 DDLGVIEALPRDRDT
+368 DKTGVIEALPRDRDT
-383 WMVIDEKPWFF
+383 WMVIDDKAWFF
-394 ALTDHISIAEAE
+394 ALTDQVSIAEAE
-406 EFAQKLARWRLAEAY
+406 EFAQKLAQWRLAEAY

-436 MAYYG
+436 LSYYG
-441 IDDPADID
+441 IDDPGNID
-449 FGSLWGSRTDTMG
+449 FDSLWASRTDTMG

-517 MLGHPP
+517 MLSHPP
-523 QELQFVLAD
+523 EELQFVLAD

-586 DAKEYNSVRSRM
+586 DAKEYNSVRARM
-598 RARGQDMPPLPML
+598 RARGQDMAPLPML

-697 FRRSLEDIVRFQ
+697 FRKSLEDIIRFQ
-709 AEFLWRDYISR
+709 AEFLWRDYFQPGVS
-720 GITIDGEEAPA
+720 IDGEEAPA
-731 LVHSIDYVRPQLF
+731 LVHSIDYIRPQLF
-744 TNLFTPLEVS
+744 TNSFTPLEVS
-754 VGGPDL
+754 VGGPDI
-760 EPVHSNGEVLEAAD
+760 EPVVAQPNGEVLESD
-774 AEAEDEEEGIRT
+774 DIEGGEDEDEEGVRT

-795 QLRKIDFEPYRL
+795 QLRKIKFEPYRL
-807 WQPPLSEP
+807 WQPPLTQP
-815 VAIDELV
+815 VAIDDLV
-822 NRFIGH
+822 NRFLGRPWH
-828 QWQQDY
+828 KEY
-834 GTARD
+834 GSACN
-839 LVFPLGIID
+839 LVFPIGIID
-848 RPFKHDQPP
+848 RPYKHDQPP

-888 SAALTHTPE
+888 SAALTHTPQ
-897 QVQFYCLAYSGTALT
+897 QVQFYCLAYSSTALT
-912 TVARLPHVGEV
+912 TVSRIPHVGEV

-942 VRERKRSFLEY
+942 VRERKRSFLECG
-953 RIASMDVFRRRK
+953 IASMEMFRRRK
-965 FGGEAGPVPND
+965 FGGEAGPVPDD

-1003 LIINQGPSF
+1003 VIINQGPSF
-1012 GVHVVVSADR
+1012 GVHVVVTADR

-1034 GSRVELRLAAVEDAK
+1034 GSRIELRLAAVEDAK
-1049 LVRSRFAKEVPVKP
+1049 LVRSRFAKDVPVKP

-1073 RLDADP
+1073 RLDSDP

-1094 TPTNVFASDS
+1094 TPDNVFECDS
-1104 IVDAVSRLASG
+1104 VVAAVSRLTSA
-1115 QAPPI
+1115 QAPPV

-1133 ELAARDTRQGV
+1133 ELASRDTRQGV
-1144 GAGGIVWAISELD
+1144 GAGGIAWAISELD
-1157 LAPVYLNFAENA
+1157 LAPVYLNFAENS
-1169 HLVVTGR
+1169 HLMVTGR

-1188 MSEIGRLYAPGTS
+1188 MSEIGRLYAPGAS
-1201 SALAATGRAALCP
+1201 SAPPPAPGRPSAQVWLVDPRRQLLTALGSDYVERFAYNLDGVVAMMGELAAALAGREPPPGLSAEELLSRSWWSGPEIFLIVDDIQQLPPGFDSPLHKAVPFVNRAADVGLHVIVTRTFGGWSSAGSDP
-1214 GVAGRPAPSAAD
+1214 MLRALHQANAPLLVMDADPDEGFIRGKMKGGPLPRGRGLLMAEDTGVFVQVAATE
-1226 RAGLRVRREVRLQP
+1226 VRR
-1240 RRRAG
+1240 
-1245 DDERHVRPSGQ
+1245 
-1256 PRTTARLVG
+1256 
-1265 GGAAVALLVERS
+1265 
-1277 GDLPDRR
+1277 
-1284 RHTADAGRFRF
+1284 
-1295 AAAQGRRLGDPGR
+1295 
-1308 RCRPA
+1308 
-1313 RDCHPHVRRLVV
+1313 
-1325 RGQRPDAAGTAP
+1325 
-1337 GERAT
+1337 
-1342 TGDGRRPRRGL
+1342 
-1353 HPRQDEGWPA
+1353 
-1363 APWSR
+1363 
-1368 PADGRGHRCVRPG
+1368 
-1381 GGHRAPQVEAAPP
+1381 
-1394 RWGWLACQPQRSGNF
+1394 
-1409 LSANVFDGKL
+1409 
-1419 ISGVQSGGSSKS
+1419 
-1431 GICLS
+1431 
-1436 HSATTMVSSIRA
+1436 
-1448 R
+1448 

>member
-6 ARPTPEKAPVIKPEN
+6 ARPTPEKPPVIKPEN
-21 IVLPT
+21 IVLST

-37 WWIVVVGVVVIGL
+37 WWLIVVGVVVVGL
-50 LGGMIAMTFASGS
+50 LGGMVAMVFASGS
-63 HVFGGVGAIFPIF
+63 HVFGGIGSIFPLF
-76 MIGGMAMM
+76 MMVGIMMM
-84 MFGGRFG
+84 MFRGMGG

-114 LRETAHESAD
+114 LRETAQESAD

-133 HPAPTMLAS
+133 HPAPNTLAA
-142 AVGSSRMWERKPDG
+142 AVGSPRMWERKPDG

-211 KMISLLVEPWYSLIG
+211 KMVSLLVEPWYALVG
-226 GREQV
+226 EREQV

-236 AIVCQLAFSHGPDHV
+236 AIICQLAFSHGPDHV
-251 QMVVVSS
+251 QMIVVSS
-258 DLEQWDWVKWLPHF
+258 DLDQWDWVKWLPHF
-272 GDPRRQDAA
+272 GDSRRHDAA
-281 GNARMVYSSVREFA
+281 GNARMVYTSVREFA

-326 IADVTDPQWEFVKSA
+326 IADVDDPQWEYVISA
-341 EGIDGV
+341 EGVDGV

-353 GASMWAAVPERTLQF
+353 GSSMWTDIPERKLQF
-368 DDLGVIEALPRDRDT
+368 DKTGVIEALPRDRDT
-383 WMVIDEKPWFF
+383 WMVIDDKAWFF
-394 ALTDHISIAEAE
+394 ALTDQVSIAEAE
-406 EFAQKLARWRLAEAY
+406 EFAQKLAQWRLAEAY

-436 MAYYG
+436 LSYYG
-441 IDDPADID
+441 IDDPGNID
-449 FGSLWGSRTDTMG
+449 FDSLWASRTDTMG

-517 MLGHPP
+517 MLSHPP
-523 QELQFVLAD
+523 EELQFVLAD

-586 DAKEYNSVRSRM
+586 DAKEYNSVRARM
-598 RARGQDMPPLPML
+598 RARGQDMAPLPML

-697 FRRSLEDIVRFQ
+697 FRKSLEDIIRFQ
-709 AEFLWRDYISR
+709 AEFLWRDYFQPGVS
-720 GITIDGEEAPA
+720 IDGEEAPA
-731 LVHSIDYVRPQLF
+731 LVHSIDYIRPQLF
-744 TNLFTPLEVS
+744 TNSFTPLEVS
-754 VGGPDL
+754 VGGPDI
-760 EPVHSNGEVLEAAD
+760 EPVVAQPNGEVLESD
-774 AEAEDEEEGIRT
+774 DIEGGEDEDEEGVRT

-795 QLRKIDFEPYRL
+795 QLRKIKFEPYRL
-807 WQPPLSEP
+807 WQPPLTQP
-815 VAIDELV
+815 VAIDDLV
-822 NRFIGH
+822 NRFLGRPWH
-828 QWQQDY
+828 KEY
-834 GTARD
+834 GSACN
-839 LVFPLGIID
+839 LVFPIGIID
-848 RPFKHDQPP
+848 RPYKHDQPP

-888 SAALTHTPE
+888 SAALTHTPQ
-897 QVQFYCLAYSGTALT
+897 QVQFYCLAYSSTALT
-912 TVARLPHVGEV
+912 TVSCIPHVGEV

-942 VRERKRSFLEY
+942 VRERKRSFLECG
-953 RIASMDVFRRRK
+953 IASMEMFRRRK
-965 FGGEAGPVPND
+965 FGGEAGPVPDD

-1003 LIINQGPSF
+1003 VIINQGPSF
-1012 GVHVVVSADR
+1012 GVHVVVTADR

-1034 GSRVELRLAAVEDAK
+1034 GSRIELRLAAVEDAK
-1049 LVRSRFAKEVPVKP
+1049 LVRSRFAKDVPVKP

-1073 RLDADP
+1073 RLDSDP

-1094 TPTNVFASDS
+1094 TPDNVFECDS
-1104 IVDAVSRLASG
+1104 VVAAVSRLTSA
-1115 QAPPI
+1115 QAPPV

-1133 ELAARDTRQGV
+1133 ELASRDTRQGV
-1144 GAGGIVWAISELD
+1144 GAGGIAWAISELD
-1157 LAPVYLNFAENA
+1157 LAPVYLNFAENS
-1169 HLVVTGR
+1169 HLMVTGR

-1188 MSEIGRLYAPGTS
+1188 MSEIGRLYAPGAS
-1201 SALAATGRAALCP
+1201 SAPPPAPGRPSAQVWLVDPRRQLLTALGSDYVERFAYNLDGVVAMMGELAAALAGREPPPGLSAEELLSRSWWSGPEIFLIVDDIQQLPPGFDSPLHKAVPFVNRAADVGLHVIVTRTFGGWSSAGSDP
-1214 GVAGRPAPSAAD
+1214 MLRALHQANAPLLVMDADPDEGFIRGKMKGGPLPRGRGLLMAEDTGVFVQVAATE
-1226 RAGLRVRREVRLQP
+1226 VRR
-1240 RRRAG
+1240 
-1245 DDERHVRPSGQ
+1245 
-1256 PRTTARLVG
+1256 
-1265 GGAAVALLVERS
+1265 
-1277 GDLPDRR
+1277 
-1284 RHTADAGRFRF
+1284 
-1295 AAAQGRRLGDPGR
+1295 
-1308 RCRPA
+1308 
-1313 RDCHPHVRRLVV
+1313 
-1325 RGQRPDAAGTAP
+1325 
-1337 GERAT
+1337 
-1342 TGDGRRPRRGL
+1342 
-1353 HPRQDEGWPA
+1353 
-1363 APWSR
+1363 
-1368 PADGRGHRCVRPG
+1368 
-1381 GGHRAPQVEAAPP
+1381 
-1394 RWGWLACQPQRSGNF
+1394 
-1409 LSANVFDGKL
+1409 
-1419 ISGVQSGGSSKS
+1419 
-1431 GICLS
+1431 
-1436 HSATTMVSSIRA
+1436 
-1448 R
+1448 

>member
-6 ARPTPEKAPVIKPEN
+6 ARPTPEKPPVIKPEN
-21 IVLPT
+21 IVLST

-37 WWIVVVGVVVIGL
+37 WWLIVVGVVVVGL
-50 LGGMIAMTFASGS
+50 LGGMVAMVFASGS
-63 HVFGGVGAIFPIF
+63 HVFGGIGSIFPLF
-76 MIGGMAMM
+76 MMVGIMMM
-84 MFGGRFG
+84 MFRGMGG

-114 LRETAHESAD
+114 LRETAQESAD

-133 HPAPTMLAS
+133 HPAPNTLAA
-142 AVGSSRMWERKPDG
+142 AVGSPRMWERKPDG

-211 KMISLLVEPWYSLIG
+211 KMVSLLVEPWYALVG
-226 GREQV
+226 EREQV

-236 AIVCQLAFSHGPDHV
+236 AIICQLAFSHGPDHV
-251 QMVVVSS
+251 QMIVVSS
-258 DLEQWDWVKWLPHF
+258 DLDQWDWVKWLPHF
-272 GDPRRQDAA
+272 GDSRRHDAA
-281 GNARMVYSSVREFA
+281 GNARMVYTSVREFA

-326 IADVTDPQWEFVKSA
+326 IADVDDPQWEYVISA
-341 EGIDGV
+341 EGVDGV

-353 GASMWAAVPERTLQF
+353 GSSMWTDIPERKLQF
-368 DDLGVIEALPRDRDT
+368 DKTGVIEALPRDRDT
-383 WMVIDEKPWFF
+383 WMVIDDKAWFF
-394 ALTDHISIAEAE
+394 ALTDQVSIAEAE
-406 EFAQKLARWRLAEAY
+406 EFAQKLAQWRLAEAY

-436 MAYYG
+436 LSYYG
-441 IDDPADID
+441 IDDPGNID
-449 FGSLWGSRTDTMG
+449 FDSLWASRTDTMG

-517 MLGHPP
+517 MLSHPP
-523 QELQFVLAD
+523 EELQFVLAD

-586 DAKEYNSVRSRM
+586 DAKEYNSVRARM
-598 RARGQDMPPLPML
+598 RARGQDMAPLPML

-697 FRRSLEDIVRFQ
+697 FRKSLEDIIRFQ
-709 AEFLWRDYISR
+709 AEFLWRDYFQPGVS
-720 GITIDGEEAPA
+720 IDGEEAPA
-731 LVHSIDYVRPQLF
+731 LVHSIDYIRPQLF
-744 TNLFTPLEVS
+744 TNSFTPLEVS
-754 VGGPDL
+754 VGGPDI
-760 EPVHSNGEVLEAAD
+760 EPVVAQPNGEVLESD
-774 AEAEDEEEGIRT
+774 DIEGGEDEDEEGVRT

-795 QLRKIDFEPYRL
+795 QLRKIKFEPYRL
-807 WQPPLSEP
+807 WQPPLTQP
-815 VAIDELV
+815 VAIDDLV
-822 NRFIGH
+822 NRFLGRPWH
-828 QWQQDY
+828 KEY
-834 GTARD
+834 GSACN
-839 LVFPLGIID
+839 LVFPIGIID
-848 RPFKHDQPP
+848 RPYKHDQPP

-876 SGKTTALQTLIC
+876 SGKTSALQTLIC
-888 SAALTHTPE
+888 SAALTHTPQ
-897 QVQFYCLAYSGTALT
+897 QVQFYCLAYSSTALT
-912 TVARLPHVGEV
+912 TVSRIPHVGEV

-942 VRERKRSFLEY
+942 VRERKRSFLECG
-953 RIASMDVFRRRK
+953 IASMEMFRRRK
-965 FGGEAGPVPND
+965 FGGEAGPVPDD

-1003 LIINQGPSF
+1003 VIINQGPSF
-1012 GVHVVVSADR
+1012 GVHVVVTADR

-1034 GSRVELRLAAVEDAK
+1034 GSRIELRLAAVEDAK
-1049 LVRSRFAKEVPVKP
+1049 LVRSRFAKDVPVKP

-1073 RLDADP
+1073 RLDSDP

-1094 TPTNVFASDS
+1094 TPDNVFECDS
-1104 IVDAVSRLASG
+1104 VVAAVSRLTSA
-1115 QAPPI
+1115 QAPPV

-1133 ELAARDTRQGV
+1133 ELASRDTRQGV
-1144 GAGGIVWAISELD
+1144 GAGGIAWAISELD
-1157 LAPVYLNFAENA
+1157 LAPVYLNFAENS
-1169 HLVVTGR
+1169 HLMVTGR

-1188 MSEIGRLYAPGTS
+1188 MSEIGRLYAPGAS
-1201 SALAATGRAALCP
+1201 SAPPPAPGRPSAQVWLVDPRRQLLTALGSDYVERFAYNLDGVVAMMGELAAALAGREPPPGLSAEELLSRSWWSGPEIFLIVDDIQQLPPGFDSPLHKAVPFVNRAADVGLHVIVTRTFGGWSSAGSDP
-1214 GVAGRPAPSAAD
+1214 MLRALHQANAPLLVMDADPDEGFIRGKMKGGPLPRGRGLLMAEDTGVFVQVAATE
-1226 RAGLRVRREVRLQP
+1226 VRR
-1240 RRRAG
+1240 
-1245 DDERHVRPSGQ
+1245 
-1256 PRTTARLVG
+1256 
-1265 GGAAVALLVERS
+1265 
-1277 GDLPDRR
+1277 
-1284 RHTADAGRFRF
+1284 
-1295 AAAQGRRLGDPGR
+1295 
-1308 RCRPA
+1308 
-1313 RDCHPHVRRLVV
+1313 
-1325 RGQRPDAAGTAP
+1325 
-1337 GERAT
+1337 
-1342 TGDGRRPRRGL
+1342 
-1353 HPRQDEGWPA
+1353 
-1363 APWSR
+1363 
-1368 PADGRGHRCVRPG
+1368 
-1381 GGHRAPQVEAAPP
+1381 
-1394 RWGWLACQPQRSGNF
+1394 
-1409 LSANVFDGKL
+1409 
-1419 ISGVQSGGSSKS
+1419 
-1431 GICLS
+1431 
-1436 HSATTMVSSIRA
+1436 
-1448 R
+1448 

>member
-6 ARPTPEKAPVIKPEN
+6 ARPTPEKPPVIKPEN
-21 IVLPT
+21 IVLST

-37 WWIVVVGVVVIGL
+37 WWLIVVGVVVVGL
-50 LGGMIAMTFASGS
+50 LGGMVAMVFASGS
-63 HVFGGVGAIFPIF
+63 HVFGGIGSIFPLF
-76 MIGGMAMM
+76 MMVGIMMM
-84 MFGGRFG
+84 MFRGMGG

-114 LRETAHESAD
+114 LRETAQESAD

-133 HPAPTMLAS
+133 HPAPNTLAA
-142 AVGSSRMWERKPDG
+142 AVGSPRMWERKPDG

-211 KMISLLVEPWYSLIG
+211 KMVSLLVEPWYALVG
-226 GREQV
+226 EREQV

-236 AIVCQLAFSHGPDHV
+236 AIICQLAFSHGPDHV
-251 QMVVVSS
+251 QMIVVSS
-258 DLEQWDWVKWLPHF
+258 DLDQWDWVKWLPHF
-272 GDPRRQDAA
+272 GDSRRHDAA
-281 GNARMVYSSVREFA
+281 GNARMVYTSVREFA

-326 IADVTDPQWEFVKSA
+326 IADVDDPQWEYVISA
-341 EGIDGV
+341 EGVDGV

-353 GASMWAAVPERTLQF
+353 GSSMWTDIPERKLQF
-368 DDLGVIEALPRDRDT
+368 DKTGVIEALPRDRDT
-383 WMVIDEKPWFF
+383 WMVIDDKAWFF
-394 ALTDHISIAEAE
+394 ALTDQVSIAEAE
-406 EFAQKLARWRLAEAY
+406 EFAQKLAQWRLAEAY

-436 MAYYG
+436 LSYYG
-441 IDDPADID
+441 IDDPGNID
-449 FGSLWGSRTDTMG
+449 FDSLWASRTDTMG

-517 MLGHPP
+517 MLSHPP
-523 QELQFVLAD
+523 EELQFVLAD

-586 DAKEYNSVRSRM
+586 DAKEYNSVRARM
-598 RARGQDMPPLPML
+598 RARGQDMAPLPML

-697 FRRSLEDIVRFQ
+697 FRKSLEDIIRFQ
-709 AEFLWRDYISR
+709 AEFLWRDYFQPGVS
-720 GITIDGEEAPA
+720 IDGEEAPA
-731 LVHSIDYVRPQLF
+731 LVHSIDYIRPQLF
-744 TNLFTPLEVS
+744 TNSFTPLEVS
-754 VGGPDL
+754 VGGPDIA
-760 EPVHSNGEVLEAAD
+760 PVVAQPNGEVLESD
-774 AEAEDEEEGIRT
+774 DIEGGEDEDEEGVRT

-795 QLRKIDFEPYRL
+795 QLRKIKFEPYRL
-807 WQPPLSEP
+807 WQPPLTQP
-815 VAIDELV
+815 VAIDDLV
-822 NRFIGH
+822 NRFLGRPWH
-828 QWQQDY
+828 KEY
-834 GTARD
+834 GSACN
-839 LVFPLGIID
+839 LVFPIGIID
-848 RPFKHDQPP
+848 RPYKHDQPP

-888 SAALTHTPE
+888 SAALTHTPQ
-897 QVQFYCLAYSGTALT
+897 QVQFYCLAYSSTALT
-912 TVARLPHVGEV
+912 TVSRIPHVGEV

-942 VRERKRSFLEY
+942 VRERKRSFLECG
-953 RIASMDVFRRRK
+953 IASMEMFRRRK
-965 FGGEAGPVPND
+965 FGGEAGPVPDD

-1003 LIINQGPSF
+1003 VIINQGPSF
-1012 GVHVVVSADR
+1012 GVHVVVTADR

-1034 GSRVELRLAAVEDAK
+1034 GSRIELRLAAVEDAK
-1049 LVRSRFAKEVPVKP
+1049 LVRSRFAKDVPVKP

-1073 RLDADP
+1073 RLDSDP

-1094 TPTNVFASDS
+1094 TPDNVFECDS
-1104 IVDAVSRLASG
+1104 VVAAVSRLTSA
-1115 QAPPI
+1115 QAPPV

-1133 ELAARDTRQGV
+1133 ELASRDTRQGV
-1144 GAGGIVWAISELD
+1144 GAGGIAWAISELD
-1157 LAPVYLNFAENA
+1157 LAPVYLNFAENS
-1169 HLVVTGR
+1169 HLMVTGR

-1188 MSEIGRLYAPGTS
+1188 MSEIGRLYAPGAS
-1201 SALAATGRAALCP
+1201 SAPPPAPGRPSAQVWLVDPRRQLLTALGSDYVERFAYNLDGVVAMMGELAAALAGREPPPGLSAEELLSRSWWSGPEIFLIVDDIQQLPPGFDSPLHKAVPFVNRAADVGLHVIVTRTFGGWSSAGSDP
-1214 GVAGRPAPSAAD
+1214 MLRALHQANAPLLVMDADPDEGFIRGKMKGGPLPRGRGLLMAEDTGVFVQVAATE
-1226 RAGLRVRREVRLQP
+1226 VRR
-1240 RRRAG
+1240 
-1245 DDERHVRPSGQ
+1245 
-1256 PRTTARLVG
+1256 
-1265 GGAAVALLVERS
+1265 
-1277 GDLPDRR
+1277 
-1284 RHTADAGRFRF
+1284 
-1295 AAAQGRRLGDPGR
+1295 
-1308 RCRPA
+1308 
-1313 RDCHPHVRRLVV
+1313 
-1325 RGQRPDAAGTAP
+1325 
-1337 GERAT
+1337 
-1342 TGDGRRPRRGL
+1342 
-1353 HPRQDEGWPA
+1353 
-1363 APWSR
+1363 
-1368 PADGRGHRCVRPG
+1368 
-1381 GGHRAPQVEAAPP
+1381 
-1394 RWGWLACQPQRSGNF
+1394 
-1409 LSANVFDGKL
+1409 
-1419 ISGVQSGGSSKS
+1419 
-1431 GICLS
+1431 
-1436 HSATTMVSSIRA
+1436 
-1448 R
+1448 

>member
-6 ARPTPEKAPVIKPEN
+6 ARPTPEKPPVIKPEN
-21 IVLPT
+21 IVLST

-37 WWIVVVGVVVIGL
+37 WWLIVVGVVVVGL
-50 LGGMIAMTFASGS
+50 LGGMVAMVFASGS
-63 HVFGGVGAIFPIF
+63 HVFGGIGSIFPLF
-76 MIGGMAMM
+76 MMVGIMMM
-84 MFGGRFG
+84 MFRGMGG

-114 LRETAHESAD
+114 LRETAQESAD

-133 HPAPTMLAS
+133 HPAPNTLAA
-142 AVGSSRMWERKPDG
+142 AVGSPRMWERKPDG

-211 KMISLLVEPWYSLIG
+211 KMVSLLVEPWYALVG
-226 GREQV
+226 EREQV

-236 AIVCQLAFSHGPDHV
+236 AIICQLAFSHGPDHV
-251 QMVVVSS
+251 QMIVVSS
-258 DLEQWDWVKWLPHF
+258 DLDQWDWVKWLPHF
-272 GDPRRQDAA
+272 GDSRRHDAA
-281 GNARMVYSSVREFA
+281 GNARMVYTSVREFA

-326 IADVTDPQWEFVKSA
+326 IADVDDPQWEYVISA
-341 EGIDGV
+341 EGVDGV

-353 GASMWAAVPERTLQF
+353 GSSMWTDIPERKLQF
-368 DDLGVIEALPRDRDT
+368 DKTGVIEALPRDRDT
-383 WMVIDEKPWFF
+383 WMVIDDKAWFF
-394 ALTDHISIAEAE
+394 ALTDQVSIAEAE
-406 EFAQKLARWRLAEAY
+406 EFAQKLAQWRLAEAY

-436 MAYYG
+436 LSYYG
-441 IDDPADID
+441 IDDPGNID
-449 FGSLWGSRTDTMG
+449 FDSLWASRTDTMG

-517 MLGHPP
+517 MLSHPP
-523 QELQFVLAD
+523 EELQFVLAD

-586 DAKEYNSVRSRM
+586 DAKEYNSVRARM
-598 RARGQDMPPLPML
+598 RARGQDMAPLPML

-697 FRRSLEDIVRFQ
+697 FRKSLEDIIRFQ
-709 AEFLWRDYISR
+709 AEFLWRDYFQPGVS
-720 GITIDGEEAPA
+720 IDGEEAPA
-731 LVHSIDYVRPQLF
+731 LVHSIDYIRPQLF
-744 TNLFTPLEVS
+744 TNSFTPLEVS
-754 VGGPDL
+754 VGGPDI
-760 EPVHSNGEVLEAAD
+760 EPVVAQPNGEMLESD
-774 AEAEDEEEGIRT
+774 DIEGGEDEDEEGVRT

-795 QLRKIDFEPYRL
+795 QLRKIKFEPYRL
-807 WQPPLSEP
+807 WQPPLTQP
-815 VAIDELV
+815 VAIDDLV
-822 NRFIGH
+822 NRFLGRPWH
-828 QWQQDY
+828 KEY
-834 GTARD
+834 GSACN
-839 LVFPLGIID
+839 LVFPIGIID
-848 RPFKHDQPP
+848 RPYKHDQPP

-888 SAALTHTPE
+888 SAALTHTPQ
-897 QVQFYCLAYSGTALT
+897 QVQFYCLAYSSTALT
-912 TVARLPHVGEV
+912 TVSRIPHVGEV

-953 RIASMDVFRRRK
+953 GIASMEMFRRRK
-965 FGGEAGPVPND
+965 FGGEAGPVPDD

-1003 LIINQGPSF
+1003 VIINQGPSF
-1012 GVHVVVSADR
+1012 GVHVVVTADR

-1034 GSRVELRLAAVEDAK
+1034 GSRIELRLAAVEDAK
-1049 LVRSRFAKEVPVKP
+1049 LVRSRFAKDVPVKP

-1073 RLDADP
+1073 RLDSDP

-1094 TPTNVFASDS
+1094 TPDNVFECDS
-1104 IVDAVSRLASG
+1104 VVAAVSRLTSA
-1115 QAPPI
+1115 QAPPV

-1133 ELAARDTRQGV
+1133 ELASRDTRQGV
-1144 GAGGIVWAISELD
+1144 GAGGIAWAISELD
-1157 LAPVYLNFAENA
+1157 LAPVYLNFAENS
-1169 HLVVTGR
+1169 HLMVTGR

-1188 MSEIGRLYAPGTS
+1188 MSEIGRLYAPGAS
-1201 SALAATGRAALCP
+1201 SAPPPAPGRPSAQVWLVDPRRQLLTALGSDYVERFAYNLDGVVAMMGELAAALAGREPPPGLSAEELLSRSWWSGPEIFLIVDDIQQLPPGFDSPLHKAVPFVNRAADVGLHVIVTRTFGGWSSAGSDP
-1214 GVAGRPAPSAAD
+1214 MLRALHQANAPLLVMDADPDEGFIRGKMKGGPLPRGRGLLMAEDTGVFVQVAATE
-1226 RAGLRVRREVRLQP
+1226 VRR
-1240 RRRAG
+1240 
-1245 DDERHVRPSGQ
+1245 
-1256 PRTTARLVG
+1256 
-1265 GGAAVALLVERS
+1265 
-1277 GDLPDRR
+1277 
-1284 RHTADAGRFRF
+1284 
-1295 AAAQGRRLGDPGR
+1295 
-1308 RCRPA
+1308 
-1313 RDCHPHVRRLVV
+1313 
-1325 RGQRPDAAGTAP
+1325 
-1337 GERAT
+1337 
-1342 TGDGRRPRRGL
+1342 
-1353 HPRQDEGWPA
+1353 
-1363 APWSR
+1363 
-1368 PADGRGHRCVRPG
+1368 
-1381 GGHRAPQVEAAPP
+1381 
-1394 RWGWLACQPQRSGNF
+1394 
-1409 LSANVFDGKL
+1409 
-1419 ISGVQSGGSSKS
+1419 
-1431 GICLS
+1431 
-1436 HSATTMVSSIRA
+1436 
-1448 R
+1448 

>member
-6 ARPTPEKAPVIKPEN
+6 ARPTPEKPPVIKPEN
-21 IVLPT
+21 IVLST

-37 WWIVVVGVVVIGL
+37 WWLIVVGVVVVGL
-50 LGGMIAMTFASGS
+50 LGGMVAMVFASGS
-63 HVFGGVGAIFPIF
+63 HVFGGIGSIFPLF
-76 MIGGMAMM
+76 MMVGIMMM
-84 MFGGRFG
+84 MFRGMGG

-114 LRETAHESAD
+114 LRETAQESAD

-133 HPAPTMLAS
+133 HPAPNTLAA
-142 AVGSSRMWERKPDG
+142 AVGSPRMWERKPDG

-211 KMISLLVEPWYSLIG
+211 KMVSLLVEPWYALVG
-226 GREQV
+226 EREQV

-236 AIVCQLAFSHGPDHV
+236 AIICQLAFSHGPDHV
-251 QMVVVSS
+251 QMIVVSS
-258 DLEQWDWVKWLPHF
+258 DLDQWDWVKWLPHF
-272 GDPRRQDAA
+272 GDSRRHDAA
-281 GNARMVYSSVREFA
+281 GNARMVYTSVREFA

-326 IADVTDPQWEFVKSA
+326 IADVDDPQWEYVISA
-341 EGIDGV
+341 EGVDGV

-353 GASMWAAVPERTLQF
+353 GSSMWTDIPERKLQF
-368 DDLGVIEALPRDRDT
+368 DKTGVIEALPRDRDT
-383 WMVIDEKPWFF
+383 WMVIDDKAWFF
-394 ALTDHISIAEAE
+394 ALTDQVSIAEAE
-406 EFAQKLARWRLAEAY
+406 EFAQKLAQWRLAEAY

-436 MAYYG
+436 LSYYG
-441 IDDPADID
+441 IDDPGNID
-449 FGSLWGSRTDTMG
+449 FDSLWASRTDTMG

-517 MLGHPP
+517 MLSHPP
-523 QELQFVLAD
+523 EELQFVLAD

-586 DAKEYNSVRSRM
+586 DAKEYNSVRARM
-598 RARGQDMPPLPML
+598 RARGQDMAPLPML

-697 FRRSLEDIVRFQ
+697 FRKSLEDIIRFQ
-709 AEFLWRDYISR
+709 AEFLWRDYFQPGVS
-720 GITIDGEEAPA
+720 IDGEEAPA
-731 LVHSIDYVRPQLF
+731 LVHSIDYIRPQLF
-744 TNLFTPLEVS
+744 TNSFTPLEVS
-754 VGGPDL
+754 VGGPDI
-760 EPVHSNGEVLEAAD
+760 EPVVAQPNGEVLESD
-774 AEAEDEEEGIRT
+774 DIEGGEDEDEEGVRT

-795 QLRKIDFEPYRL
+795 QLRKIKFEPYRL
-807 WQPPLSEP
+807 WQPPLTQP
-815 VAIDELV
+815 VAIDDLV
-822 NRFIGH
+822 NRFLGRPWH
-828 QWQQDY
+828 KEY
-834 GTARD
+834 GSACN
-839 LVFPLGIID
+839 LVFPIGIID
-848 RPFKHDQPP
+848 RPYKHDQPP

-888 SAALTHTPE
+888 SAALTHTPQ
-897 QVQFYCLAYSGTALT
+897 QVQFYCLAYSSTALT
-912 TVARLPHVGEV
+912 TVSRIPHVGEV

-942 VRERKRSFLEY
+942 VRERKRSFLECG
-953 RIASMDVFRRRK
+953 IASMEMFRRRK
-965 FGGEAGPVPND
+965 FGGEAGPVPDD

-1003 LIINQGPSF
+1003 VIINQGPSF
-1012 GVHVVVSADR
+1012 GVHVVVTADR

-1034 GSRVELRLAAVEDAK
+1034 GSRIELRLAAVEDAK
-1049 LVRSRFAKEVPVKP
+1049 LVRSRFAKDVPVKP

-1073 RLDADP
+1073 RLDSDP

-1094 TPTNVFASDS
+1094 TPDNVFECDS
-1104 IVDAVSRLASG
+1104 VVAAVSRLTSA
-1115 QAPPI
+1115 QAPPV
-1120 RRLPARFGVEQVR
+1120 RRLPARFGVDQVR
-1133 ELAARDTRQGV
+1133 ELASRDTRQGV
-1144 GAGGIVWAISELD
+1144 GAGGIAWAISELD
-1157 LAPVYLNFAENA
+1157 LAPVYLNFAENS
-1169 HLVVTGR
+1169 HLMVTGR

-1188 MSEIGRLYAPGTS
+1188 MSEIGRLYAPGAS
-1201 SALAATGRAALCP
+1201 SAPPPAPGRPSAQVWLVDPRRQLLTALGSDYVERFAYNLDGVVAMMGELAAALAGREPPPGLSAEELLSRSWWSGPEIFLIVDDIQQLPPGFDSPLHKAVPFVNRAADVGLHVIFTRTFGGWSSAGSDP
-1214 GVAGRPAPSAAD
+1214 MLRALHQANAPLLVMDADPDEGFIRGKMKGGPLPRGRGLLMAEDTGVFVQVAATE
-1226 RAGLRVRREVRLQP
+1226 VRR
-1240 RRRAG
+1240 
-1245 DDERHVRPSGQ
+1245 
-1256 PRTTARLVG
+1256 
-1265 GGAAVALLVERS
+1265 
-1277 GDLPDRR
+1277 
-1284 RHTADAGRFRF
+1284 
-1295 AAAQGRRLGDPGR
+1295 
-1308 RCRPA
+1308 
-1313 RDCHPHVRRLVV
+1313 
-1325 RGQRPDAAGTAP
+1325 
-1337 GERAT
+1337 
-1342 TGDGRRPRRGL
+1342 
-1353 HPRQDEGWPA
+1353 
-1363 APWSR
+1363 
-1368 PADGRGHRCVRPG
+1368 
-1381 GGHRAPQVEAAPP
+1381 
-1394 RWGWLACQPQRSGNF
+1394 
-1409 LSANVFDGKL
+1409 
-1419 ISGVQSGGSSKS
+1419 
-1431 GICLS
+1431 
-1436 HSATTMVSSIRA
+1436 
-1448 R
+1448 